1 MDNNKIHYSDLVSPD
16 VQQGFESWIDQIKQ
30 LQAQSE
36 VSIGEIKKKME
47 ELRKQMTTPS
57 GGGNIPKPNTQ
68 PVVDEIDK
76 LREVY
81 KNLKVDVQLYDEA
94 IKALNKSE
102 RERKRVLQANTEIE
116 RSREDSYDRLSA
128 QYTALKT
135 LVNNMTISEREQ
147 TDAGKKLVEN
157 LKDIYERMNAMQQAT
172 GKFQLQVG
180 QYSKAVSG
188 LNIATTQVLR
198 ELPAL
203 AVSPTTF
210 AIAISN
216 NIPILQ
222 DYIIKVRES
231 RTALMEQ
238 IAAAEAAGEA
248 EKAAALKA
256 EAAKYKNLS
265 VTKLLVKSIFSWQS
279 GLVLL
284 LTVIP
289 LVLRN
294 LSKKR
299 KEQEKYNKVL
309 EETIDLEEGVAKA
322 ELSAEQ
328 AASRETSKLRALY
341 EIATDVNRA
350 YKERLDA
357 TSALRSLYPD
367 YFANIDKEK
376 ILIGE
381 AKTAYDLLT
390 ESILKRAR
398 ANAYIKK
405 VEEVEAKIVEKEE
418 QNRQLFK
425 QEPSYF
431 GWLFSGRTWGDIWEN
446 NSPEEIEKI
455 NKGYLQGGGGFLSKK
470 ISADNKIIKVIKKN
484 IGDIK
489 TLTETRDEILKL
501 IDPDGFS
508 RTGTGGKAGGKE
520 TKIGDYFFDLMNEYI
535 NAMDDGLGKA
545 LAKLTLSYRQSE
557 KKYED
562 ARNELLEKQK
572 TANAK
577 EREEIDKQLAYINNA
592 IVVSRAAYMKERA
605 KLIYGDAY
613 NNLEEKA
620 EKEADAYREEES
632 QQLLALKTQLEQ
644 EKALRDSAIY
654 ATYEAQAKSGK
665 DLELLKKNT
674 NDALLQSEIQ
684 YWKDYLQ
691 ILKDSGNLSIE
702 EYNRVFAKLLSLQG
716 KTETTATKEQKRK
729 KRKNYG
735 GIFEFFAAQSD
746 EYGEKDANENRKVQD
761 KYIDYFKNIDKAM
774 LQSLGYMKDW
784 METRVKMAEIA
795 VESAKK
801 EQDAAKTLL
810 EYELEARANGFA
822 NNVSYARK
830 EYEEKRKLT
839 KKAAQD
845 AQELARIQ
853 RAIDTAQ
860 QIQSLITATAN
871 IWSAEGKKGA
881 AGIPLA
887 LAAIGAMW
895 ISFGAAKIRAEQLAN
910 SQTEQYGEGM
920 SEYLNYGGSHAS
932 GHDIDFGRKPDG
944 TRRRVERGEMIGVIN
959 KRNVNK
965 YGVERV
971 SDIISSLNHGTFEQS
986 YGNAFGGNITIPQ
999 GADLHK
1005 LEKGVSDLV
1014 EQGGQKV
1021 VNVGGKTIMYYKNT
1035 KKIIRS

>member
-47 ELRKQMTTPS
+47 ELRKQMTAPS
-57 GGGNIPKPNTQ
+57 GGGNIPKPNTKE
-68 PVVDEIDK
+68 VTDEIDK

-81 KNLKVDVQLYDEA
+81 KNLKVDVQLYDDA
-94 IKALNKSE
+94 IQALNKSE

-135 LVNNMTISEREQ
+135 LVNNMTTAEREQ

-222 DYIIKVRES
+222 DYILKVRES
-231 RTALMEQ
+231 RNALMEQ

-279 GLVLL
+279 ALVLV
-284 LTVIP
+284 LTVLPI
-289 LVLRN
+289 VLRN
-294 LSKKR
+294 LAKKR
-299 KEQEKYNKVL
+299 KEQSEYNDVL
-309 EETIDLEEGVAKA
+309 KETIDLQKELSKEDLKASQEGAKAATKAKTLYDISQDQNRSYEERLAVAK
-322 ELSAEQ
+322 EMQ
-328 AASRETSKLRALY
+328 R
-341 EIATDVNRA
+341 
-350 YKERLDA
+350 
-357 TSALRSLYPD
+357 LYPD
-367 YFANIDKEK
+367 YLGNIDAEAIVAGKAAGAYDSLTEALIRKAKAQAYLSRITEIETKK
-376 ILIGE
+376 ILAEE
-381 AKTAYDLLT
+381 AHTKKLAEYENAQKYAFVSGGTAGASVVVSDYTKDIERENERYAKQMQEFNNLQQELQ
-390 ESILKRAR
+390 KR
-398 ANAYIKK
+398 I
-405 VEEVEAKIVEKEE
+405 
-418 QNRQLFK
+418 
-425 QEPSYF
+425 
-431 GWLFSGRTWGDIWEN
+431 SG
-446 NSPEEIEKI
+446 
-455 NKGYLQGGGGFLSKK
+455 F
-470 ISADNKIIKVIKKN
+470 
-484 IGDIK
+484 
-489 TLTETRDEILKL
+489 
-501 IDPDGFS
+501 GFS
-508 RTGTGGKAGGKE
+508 DGTGSGAGGKD
-520 TKIGDYFFDLMNEYI
+520 TKIGDYFFDLMSEYV
-535 NAMDDGLGKA
+535 NAMDEGLGKT

-577 EREEIDKQLAYINNA
+577 EREEIDKQLTYINNA
-592 IVVSRAAYMKERA
+592 IIASRTAYMKERK
-605 KLIYGDAY
+605 KLLLTEVPEVD
-613 NNLEEKA
+613 EEFV
-620 EKEADAYREEES
+620 DEEFV
-632 QQLLALKTQLEQ
+632 ALKTQLEQ
-644 EKALRDSAIY
+644 EKVLRDSAIY

-691 ILKDSGNLSIE
+691 ILKDSGNLTLE
-702 EYNRVFAKLLSLQG
+702 GYNKVIAKLISLQG
-716 KTETTATKEQKRK
+716 KTEATATKEQKRK
-729 KRKNYG
+729 KRRNYG
-735 GIFEFFAAQSD
+735 GIFEFFAAQSN

-910 SQTEQYGEGM
+910 AQTEQYGEGM

-986 YGNAFGGNITIPQ
+986 YGNAFGGNITMPQ

>member
-1 MDNNKIHYSDLVSPD
+1 MDENNKIHYSDLVSPD

-30 LQAQSE
+30 LQTQSE

-47 ELRKQMTTPS
+47 ELRKQMTAPS

-81 KNLKVDVQLYDEA
+81 KNLKVDVQLYDDA
-94 IKALNKSE
+94 IKALNNSE
-102 RERKRVLQANTEIE
+102 RERKRVLQANVEIG
-116 RSREDSYDRLSA
+116 RTREDSYDRLSA

-135 LVNNMTISEREQ
+135 LVNNMTTAEREQ

-222 DYIIKVRES
+222 DYILKVKES

-279 GLVLL
+279 ALVLV
-284 LTVIP
+284 LTVLPI
-289 LVLRN
+289 VLRN
-294 LSKKR
+294 LAKKR
-299 KEQEKYNKVL
+299 KEQSEYNDVL
-309 EETIDLEEGVAKA
+309 KETIDLQKELSKADLKASQEGAKAATKAKTLYNISQDQNRSYEERLAVAK
-322 ELSAEQ
+322 EMQ
-328 AASRETSKLRALY
+328 R
-341 EIATDVNRA
+341 
-350 YKERLDA
+350 
-357 TSALRSLYPD
+357 LYPD
-367 YFANIDKEK
+367 YLGNIDA
-376 ILIGE
+376 E
-381 AKTAYDLLT
+381 AIVAGKAAGAYDSLT
-390 ESILKRAR
+390 DALIRKAK
-398 ANAYIKK
+398 AQAYINKITEIETK
-405 VEEVEAKIVEKEE
+405 RLEAEAAYTSQKAKLEEEKEIARGVMQTSGNASGYIRASKQLEKLEKDYKNLTTSLDTE
-418 QNRQLFK
+418 QAELEKRI
-425 QEPSYF
+425 SGF
-431 GWLFSGRTWGDIWEN
+431 GLLSDSTGSG
-446 NSPEEIEKI
+446 
-455 NKGYLQGGGGFLSKK
+455 
-470 ISADNKIIKVIKKN
+470 
-484 IGDIK
+484 
-489 TLTETRDEILKL
+489 
-501 IDPDGFS
+501 
-508 RTGTGGKAGGKE
+508 AGGKD
-520 TKIGDYFFDLMNEYI
+520 TKIGDYFFDLMNEYV

-592 IVVSRAAYMKERA
+592 IVVSRTAYMKERA

-620 EKEADAYREEES
+620 EKEADTYREEAS
-632 QQLLALKTQLEQ
+632 QQLLALKKQLEQ
-644 EKALRDSAIY
+644 EKALRDNAIY
-654 ATYEAQAKSGK
+654 ANYEAQMKTGK

-684 YWKDYLQ
+684 YWMDYLK
-691 ILKDSGNLSIE
+691 ILKDSGNLTIE
-702 EYNRVFAKLLSLQG
+702 EYNRVIAKLMSLQG
-716 KTETTATKEQKRK
+716 KTGTTATKEQKRK
-729 KRKNYG
+729 KRRNYG
-735 GIFEFFAAQSD
+735 GIFEYFAAQSD

-910 SQTEQYGEGM
+910 AQTEQYGEGM

-986 YGNAFGGNITIPQ
+986 YGNAFGGNITMPQ

>member
-30 LQAQSE
+30 LQTQSE

-47 ELRKQMTTPS
+47 ELRKQMTAPS
-57 GGGNIPKPNTQ
+57 GGSNIPKPNTQ

-81 KNLKVDVQLYDEA
+81 KNLKVDVKLYDDA
-94 IKALNKSE
+94 IKALNNSE
-102 RERKRVLQANTEIE
+102 RERKRVLQANVEIG

-135 LVNNMTISEREQ
+135 LVNNMTTAEREQ

-279 GLVLL
+279 ALVLVM
-284 LTVIP
+284 TVIP
-289 LVLRN
+289 IVLRN
-294 LSKKR
+294 LAKKR
-299 KEQEKYNKVL
+299 KEQAEYNDVL
-309 EETIDLEEGVAKA
+309 KETIDLQKELSKADLKASQEGAKA
-322 ELSAEQ
+322 ATKAKTLYNISQDLNRSYEERIASATELKRLYPEYLSNVDAEAIVAGKAAGAYDKLTEALIRRAKAQVYLNKISETEEKKMIAITAKEKALEEAEKKNYDTYIVQSSAGATVARRTEEQ
-328 AASRETSKLRALY
+328 ARLAKET
-341 EIATDVNRA
+341 EIN
-350 YKERLDA
+350 KI
-357 TSALRSLYPD
+357 TS
-367 YFANIDKEK
+367 E
-376 ILIGE
+376 
-381 AKTAYDLLT
+381 YD
-390 ESILKRAR
+390 
-398 ANAYIKK
+398 
-405 VEEVEAKIVEKEE
+405 AKIKEYDNYMKKLE
-418 QNRQLFK
+418 SRI
-425 QEPSYF
+425 SGF
-431 GWLFSGRTWGDIWEN
+431 GLSSDSTGSG
-446 NSPEEIEKI
+446 
-455 NKGYLQGGGGFLSKK
+455 
-470 ISADNKIIKVIKKN
+470 
-484 IGDIK
+484 
-489 TLTETRDEILKL
+489 
-501 IDPDGFS
+501 
-508 RTGTGGKAGGKE
+508 AGGKD
-520 TKIGDYFFDLMNEYI
+520 TKIGDYFFDLMNEYV
-535 NAMDDGLGKA
+535 NAMDDGLGKT

-577 EREEIDKQLAYINNA
+577 EREEIDKQLTYINNA
-592 IVVSRAAYMKERA
+592 IVASRATYMKERK
-605 KLIYGDAY
+605 KLLLTEVPEV
-613 NNLEEKA
+613 NEEFV
-620 EKEADAYREEES
+620 DEEFV
-632 QQLLALKTQLEQ
+632 ALKTQLEQ

-691 ILKDSGNLSIE
+691 VLKDSGNLTIE
-702 EYNRVFAKLLSLQG
+702 EYNKVIAKLMSLQG

-729 KRKNYG
+729 KRRNYG
-735 GIFEFFAAQSD
+735 GIFEYFAAQSD

-910 SQTEQYGEGM
+910 AQTEQYGEGM

-1021 VNVGGKTIMYYKNT
+1021 VNIGGKTIMYYKNT

>member
-30 LQAQSE
+30 LQTQSE

-47 ELRKQMTTPS
+47 ELRKQMTAPS
-57 GGGNIPKPNTQ
+57 GGSNIPKPNTQ

-81 KNLKVDVQLYDEA
+81 KNLKVDVKLYDDA
-94 IKALNKSE
+94 IKALNNSE
-102 RERKRVLQANTEIE
+102 RERKRVLQANVEIG

-135 LVNNMTISEREQ
+135 LVNNMTTAEREQ

-279 GLVLL
+279 ALVLV

-289 LVLRN
+289 IVLRN
-294 LSKKR
+294 LAKKR
-299 KEQEKYNKVL
+299 KEQAEYNDVL
-309 EETIDLEEGVAKA
+309 KETIDLQKELSKADLKASQEGAKA
-322 ELSAEQ
+322 ATKAKTLYNISQDLNRSYEERIASATELKRLYPEYLSNVDAEAIVAGKAAGAYDKLTEALIRRAKAQVYLNKISETEEKKMIAITAKEKALEEAEKKNYDTYIVQSSAGATVARRTEEQ
-328 AASRETSKLRALY
+328 ARLAKET
-341 EIATDVNRA
+341 EIN
-350 YKERLDA
+350 KI
-357 TSALRSLYPD
+357 TS
-367 YFANIDKEK
+367 E
-376 ILIGE
+376 
-381 AKTAYDLLT
+381 YD
-390 ESILKRAR
+390 
-398 ANAYIKK
+398 
-405 VEEVEAKIVEKEE
+405 AKITEYDNYMKELE
-418 QNRQLFK
+418 SRI
-425 QEPSYF
+425 SGF
-431 GWLFSGRTWGDIWEN
+431 GLLSDSTGSG
-446 NSPEEIEKI
+446 
-455 NKGYLQGGGGFLSKK
+455 
-470 ISADNKIIKVIKKN
+470 
-484 IGDIK
+484 
-489 TLTETRDEILKL
+489 
-501 IDPDGFS
+501 
-508 RTGTGGKAGGKE
+508 AGGKD
-520 TKIGDYFFDLMNEYI
+520 TKIGDYFFDLMNEYV
-535 NAMDDGLGKA
+535 NAMDDGLGKD

-577 EREEIDKQLAYINNA
+577 EREEIDKQLTYINNA
-592 IVVSRAAYMKERA
+592 IVASRTAYMKERK
-605 KLIYGDAY
+605 KLLLTEVPEV
-613 NNLEEKA
+613 NEEFV
-620 EKEADAYREEES
+620 DEEFV
-632 QQLLALKTQLEQ
+632 ALKTQLEQ

-691 ILKDSGNLSIE
+691 VLKDSGNLTIE
-702 EYNRVFAKLLSLQG
+702 EYNKVIAKLMSLQG

-729 KRKNYG
+729 KRRNYG
-735 GIFEFFAAQSD
+735 GIFEYFAAQSD

-910 SQTEQYGEGM
+910 AQTEQYGEGM

-1021 VNVGGKTIMYYKNT
+1021 VNIGGKTIMYYKNT

>member
-30 LQAQSE
+30 LQTQSE

-47 ELRKQMTTPS
+47 ELRKQMTAPS
-57 GGGNIPKPNTQ
+57 GGSNIPKPNTQ

-81 KNLKVDVQLYDEA
+81 KNLKVDVKLYDDA
-94 IKALNKSE
+94 IKALNNSE
-102 RERKRVLQANTEIE
+102 RERKRVLQANVEIG

-135 LVNNMTISEREQ
+135 LVNNMTTAEREQ

-279 GLVLL
+279 ALVLVM
-284 LTVIP
+284 TVIP
-289 LVLRN
+289 IVLRN
-294 LSKKR
+294 LAKKR
-299 KEQEKYNKVL
+299 KEQAEYNDVL
-309 EETIDLEEGVAKA
+309 KETIDLQKELSKADLKASQEGAKA
-322 ELSAEQ
+322 ATKAKTLYNISQDLNRSYEERIASATELKRLYPEYLSNVDAEAIVAGKAAGAYDKLTEALIRRAKAQVYLNKISETEEKKMIAITAKEKALAEAEKKNYDTYIVQSSAGATVARRTEEQ
-328 AASRETSKLRALY
+328 ARLAKET
-341 EIATDVNRA
+341 EIN
-350 YKERLDA
+350 KI
-357 TSALRSLYPD
+357 TS
-367 YFANIDKEK
+367 E
-376 ILIGE
+376 
-381 AKTAYDLLT
+381 YD
-390 ESILKRAR
+390 
-398 ANAYIKK
+398 
-405 VEEVEAKIVEKEE
+405 AKITEYDNYMKELE
-418 QNRQLFK
+418 SRI
-425 QEPSYF
+425 SGF
-431 GWLFSGRTWGDIWEN
+431 GLSSDSTGSG
-446 NSPEEIEKI
+446 
-455 NKGYLQGGGGFLSKK
+455 
-470 ISADNKIIKVIKKN
+470 
-484 IGDIK
+484 
-489 TLTETRDEILKL
+489 
-501 IDPDGFS
+501 
-508 RTGTGGKAGGKE
+508 AGGKD
-520 TKIGDYFFDLMNEYI
+520 TKIGDYFFDLMNEYV

-577 EREEIDKQLAYINNA
+577 EREEIDKQLTYINNA
-592 IVVSRAAYMKERA
+592 IVASRAAYMKERK
-605 KLIYGDAY
+605 KLLLTEVPEV
-613 NNLEEKA
+613 NEEFV
-620 EKEADAYREEES
+620 DEEFV
-632 QQLLALKTQLEQ
+632 ALKTQLEQ

-691 ILKDSGNLSIE
+691 VLKDSGNLTIE
-702 EYNRVFAKLLSLQG
+702 EYNKVIAKLMSLQG

-729 KRKNYG
+729 KRRNYG
-735 GIFEFFAAQSD
+735 GIFEYFAAQSD

-910 SQTEQYGEGM
+910 AQTEQYGEGM

-1021 VNVGGKTIMYYKNT
+1021 VNIGGKTIMYYKNT

>member
-1 MDNNKIHYSDLVSPD
+1 MDENNKIHYSDLVSPD

-47 ELRKQMTTPS
+47 ELRKQMTAPS

-81 KNLKVDVQLYDEA
+81 KNLKVDVKLYDEA
-94 IKALNKSE
+94 IKALNNSE
-102 RERKRVLQANTEIE
+102 RERKRVLQANVEIG

-135 LVNNMTISEREQ
+135 LVNNMTTAEREQ

-231 RTALMEQ
+231 RNALMEQ

-279 GLVLL
+279 ALVLV
-284 LTVIP
+284 LTVLPI
-289 LVLRN
+289 VLRN
-294 LSKKR
+294 LAKKR
-299 KEQEKYNKVL
+299 KEQSEYNDVL
-309 EETIDLEEGVAKA
+309 KETIDLQKELSKADLKASQEGAKAATKAKTLYDISQDQNRSYEERLAVAK
-322 ELSAEQ
+322 EMQ
-328 AASRETSKLRALY
+328 R
-341 EIATDVNRA
+341 
-350 YKERLDA
+350 
-357 TSALRSLYPD
+357 LYPD
-367 YFANIDKEK
+367 YLGNIDAEAIVAGKAAGAYDSLTEALIRKAKAQAYLSRITEIETKK
-376 ILIGE
+376 ILAEE
-381 AKTAYDLLT
+381 AHTKKLAEYENAQKYAFVSGGTAGASVVVSDYTKDIERENERYAKQMQEFNNLQQELQKRISGFGLL
-390 ESILKRAR
+390 S
-398 ANAYIKK
+398 
-405 VEEVEAKIVEKEE
+405 
-418 QNRQLFK
+418 
-425 QEPSYF
+425 
-431 GWLFSGRTWGDIWEN
+431 D
-446 NSPEEIEKI
+446 
-455 NKGYLQGGGGFLSKK
+455 
-470 ISADNKIIKVIKKN
+470 
-484 IGDIK
+484 
-489 TLTETRDEILKL
+489 
-501 IDPDGFS
+501 
-508 RTGTGGKAGGKE
+508 GTGSGAGGKD
-520 TKIGDYFFDLMNEYI
+520 TKIGDYFFDLMSEYV

-577 EREEIDKQLAYINNA
+577 EREEIDKQLTYINNA
-592 IVVSRAAYMKERA
+592 IVVSRTAYMKERA

-674 NDALLQSEIQ
+674 NDALLQSEIK
-684 YWKDYLQ
+684 YWTDYLQ
-691 ILKDSGNLSIE
+691 VLKDSGNLSLE

-716 KTETTATKEQKRK
+716 KTEATATKEQKRK
-729 KRKNYG
+729 KRRNYG
-735 GIFEFFAAQSD
+735 GIFEFFAAQSN

-910 SQTEQYGEGM
+910 AQTEQYGEGM

-986 YGNAFGGNITIPQ
+986 YGNAFGGNITMPQ

>member
-30 LQAQSE
+30 LQTQSE

-47 ELRKQMTTPS
+47 ELRKQMTAPS
-57 GGGNIPKPNTQ
+57 GGSNIPKPNTQ

-81 KNLKVDVQLYDEA
+81 KNLKVDVKLYDDA
-94 IKALNKSE
+94 IKALNNSE
-102 RERKRVLQANTEIE
+102 RERKRVLQANVEIG

-135 LVNNMTISEREQ
+135 LVNNMTTAEREQ

-222 DYIIKVRES
+222 DYIVKVRES

-279 GLVLL
+279 ALVLVM
-284 LTVIP
+284 TVIP
-289 LVLRN
+289 IVLRN
-294 LSKKR
+294 LAKKR
-299 KEQEKYNKVL
+299 KEQAEYNDVL
-309 EETIDLEEGVAKA
+309 KETIDLQKELSKADLKASQEGAKA
-322 ELSAEQ
+322 ATKAKTLYNISQDLNRSYEERIASATELKRLYPEYLSNVDAEAIVAGKAAGAYDKLTEALIRRAKAQVYLNKISETEEKKMIAITAKEKALEEAEKKNYDTYIVQSSAGATVARRTEEQ
-328 AASRETSKLRALY
+328 ARLAKET
-341 EIATDVNRA
+341 EIN
-350 YKERLDA
+350 KI
-357 TSALRSLYPD
+357 TS
-367 YFANIDKEK
+367 E
-376 ILIGE
+376 
-381 AKTAYDLLT
+381 YD
-390 ESILKRAR
+390 
-398 ANAYIKK
+398 
-405 VEEVEAKIVEKEE
+405 AKIKEYDNYMKE
-418 QNRQLFK
+418 LESRI
-425 QEPSYF
+425 SGF
-431 GWLFSGRTWGDIWEN
+431 GLSSDSTGSG
-446 NSPEEIEKI
+446 
-455 NKGYLQGGGGFLSKK
+455 
-470 ISADNKIIKVIKKN
+470 
-484 IGDIK
+484 
-489 TLTETRDEILKL
+489 
-501 IDPDGFS
+501 
-508 RTGTGGKAGGKE
+508 AGGKN
-520 TKIGDYFFDLMNEYI
+520 TKIGDYFFDLMNEYV

-577 EREEIDKQLAYINNA
+577 EREEIDKQLTYINNA
-592 IVVSRAAYMKERA
+592 IVASRAAYMKERK
-605 KLIYGDAY
+605 KLLLTEVPEV
-613 NNLEEKA
+613 NEEFV
-620 EKEADAYREEES
+620 DEEFV
-632 QQLLALKTQLEQ
+632 ALKTQLEQ

-691 ILKDSGNLSIE
+691 VLKDSGNLTIE
-702 EYNRVFAKLLSLQG
+702 EYNKVIAKLMSLQG

-729 KRKNYG
+729 KRRNYG
-735 GIFEFFAAQSD
+735 GIFEYFAAQSD

-910 SQTEQYGEGM
+910 AQTEQYGEGM

-1021 VNVGGKTIMYYKNT
+1021 INIGGKTIMYYKNT

>member
-1 MDNNKIHYSDLVSPD
+1 MDDNNKIHYSDLVSPD

-47 ELRKQMTTPS
+47 ELRKQMTAPS

-81 KNLKVDVQLYDEA
+81 KNLKVDVKLYDEA
-94 IKALNKSE
+94 IQALNKSE

-135 LVNNMTISEREQ
+135 LVNNMTTAEREQ

-231 RTALMEQ
+231 RNALMEQ

-279 GLVLL
+279 ALVLV
-284 LTVIP
+284 LTVLPI
-289 LVLRN
+289 VLRN
-294 LSKKR
+294 LAKKR
-299 KEQEKYNKVL
+299 KEQSEYNDVL
-309 EETIDLEEGVAKA
+309 KETIDLQKELSKADLKASQEGAKAATKAKTLYDISQDQNRSYEERLAVAK
-322 ELSAEQ
+322 EMQ
-328 AASRETSKLRALY
+328 R
-341 EIATDVNRA
+341 
-350 YKERLDA
+350 
-357 TSALRSLYPD
+357 LYPD
-367 YFANIDKEK
+367 YLGNIDAEAIVAGKAAGAYDKLTEALIRKAKAQAYINK
-376 ILIGE
+376 ITEIETKRIE
-381 AKTAYDLLT
+381 AKEAYTSQKTKL
-390 ESILKRAR
+390 E
-398 ANAYIKK
+398 
-405 VEEVEAKIVEKEE
+405 EE
-418 QNRQLFK
+418 QEIARGVMQTSGNASGYIRASKQLEK
-425 QEPSYF
+425 LDKDYKNLMTSLDTEQAELEKRISGF
-431 GWLFSGRTWGDIWEN
+431 GLLSDST
-446 NSPEEIEKI
+446 
-455 NKGYLQGGGGFLSKK
+455 GGG
-470 ISADNKIIKVIKKN
+470 
-484 IGDIK
+484 
-489 TLTETRDEILKL
+489 
-501 IDPDGFS
+501 
-508 RTGTGGKAGGKE
+508 AGGKD
-520 TKIGDYFFDLMNEYI
+520 TKIGDYFFDLMSEYV

-572 TANAK
+572 TANVK

-592 IVVSRAAYMKERA
+592 IIVSRTAYLKERK
-605 KLIYGDAY
+605 KLLLTEVPEV
-613 NNLEEKA
+613 NEEFV
-620 EKEADAYREEES
+620 DEEFV
-632 QQLLALKTQLEQ
+632 ALKTQLEQ

-674 NDALLQSEIQ
+674 NDALLQSEIK
-684 YWKDYLQ
+684 YWTDYLQ
-691 ILKDSGNLSIE
+691 VLKDSGNLTIE
-702 EYNRVFAKLLSLQG
+702 EYNKVIAKLMSLQG
-716 KTETTATKEQKRK
+716 KTEATATKEQKRK
-729 KRKNYG
+729 KRRNYG
-735 GIFEFFAAQSD
+735 GIFEFFAAQSN

-910 SQTEQYGEGM
+910 AQTEQYGEGM

-986 YGNAFGGNITIPQ
+986 YGNAFGGNITMPQ

>member
-1 MDNNKIHYSDLVSPD
+1 MENNPIKYSDLVSSD
-16 VQQGFESWIDQIKQ
+16 VQQGFQSWIDQIKQ

-36 VSIGEIKKKME
+36 ASIDAIKTKME
-47 ELRKQMTTPS
+47 GLRKQMTAPS
-57 GGGNIPKPNTQ
+57 GGGNIPKPNTK

-76 LREVY
+76 LRKVY
-81 KNLKVDVQLYDEA
+81 KSLKVDVQLYDEA

-102 RERKRVLQANTEIE
+102 RERKRVLQANVEIG
-116 RSREDSYDRLSA
+116 RTREDSYDRLSA

-135 LVNNMTISEREQ
+135 LVNNMTTAEREQ
-147 TDAGKKLVEN
+147 TDAGKNLVEN
-157 LKDIYERMNAMQQAT
+157 LKNIYEQMNAMQQAT

-180 QYSKAVSG
+180 QYDKAVRG
-188 LNIATTQVLR
+188 LNISTIQVLR

-222 DYIIKVRES
+222 DYILDIKKS
-231 RTALMEQ
+231 KDAILKQ

-248 EKAAALKA
+248 EKAASLKA
-256 EAAKYKNLS
+256 KMAKDENFNA
-265 VTKLLVKSIFSWQS
+265 TKLMVKAIWSWQ
-279 GLVLL
+279 GALVVL
-284 LTVIP
+284 LTVLP
-289 LVLRN
+289 FVLRY
-294 LSKKR
+294 LTKKR
-299 KEQEKYNKVL
+299 KEQSEYNDVL
-309 EETIDLEEGVAKA
+309 KETIDLTEELSKADLKANQEGAKSATKAKTLYNITQDQNRSYEERLAVAKEMQRLYPEYLGNIDA
-322 ELSAEQ
+322 EAIV
-328 AASRETSKLRALY
+328 AGK
-341 EIATDVNRA
+341 
-350 YKERLDA
+350 A
-357 TSALRSLYPD
+357 TSAYDSLTDALIRKAKAQAYLSR
-367 YFANIDKEK
+367 ITEIETKK
-376 ILIGE
+376 ILAEE
-381 AKTAYDLLT
+381 AHTKKIAEYENAQKYAFVSGGTAGASVVVSDYTKDIERENERYAKQMQEFNNLQQELQKRISGFGLLSDST
-390 ESILKRAR
+390 
-398 ANAYIKK
+398 
-405 VEEVEAKIVEKEE
+405 
-418 QNRQLFK
+418 
-425 QEPSYF
+425 
-431 GWLFSGRTWGDIWEN
+431 
-446 NSPEEIEKI
+446 
-455 NKGYLQGGGGFLSKK
+455 GGG
-470 ISADNKIIKVIKKN
+470 
-484 IGDIK
+484 
-489 TLTETRDEILKL
+489 
-501 IDPDGFS
+501 
-508 RTGTGGKAGGKE
+508 AGGKD
-520 TKIGDYFFDLMNEYI
+520 TKIGDYFFDLMSEYV

-562 ARNELLEKQK
+562 ARDELLEKQK

-592 IVVSRAAYMKERA
+592 IIVSRTAYMKERE
-605 KLIYGDAY
+605 KLLLTEVPEVD
-613 NNLEEKA
+613 EEFV
-620 EKEADAYREEES
+620 DEEFV
-632 QQLLALKTQLEQ
+632 ALKTQLEQ
-644 EKALRDSAIY
+644 EKALRESAIY
-654 ATYEAQAKSGK
+654 ATYEAQAKTGK

-684 YWKDYLQ
+684 YWTDYLQ
-691 ILKDSGNLSIE
+691 ILKDSGNLTIE
-702 EYNRVFAKLLSLQG
+702 EYNRVIAKLMSLQG
-716 KTETTATKEQKRK
+716 KAGTTATKEQKRK
-729 KRKNYG
+729 KRRNYG
-735 GIFEFFAAQSD
+735 GIFEYFAAQSD

-910 SQTEQYGEGM
+910 AQAEQYGEGM

-1005 LEKGVSDLV
+1005 LEKGVSELV
-1014 EQGGQKV
+1014 EQGGQRV
-1021 VNVGGKTIMYYKNT
+1021 INVGGKTIVYYKNT
-1035 KKIIRS
+1035 KKIIKS

>member
-30 LQAQSE
+30 LQTQSE

-47 ELRKQMTTPS
+47 ELRKQMTAPS
-57 GGGNIPKPNTQ
+57 GGSNIPKPNTQ

-81 KNLKVDVQLYDEA
+81 KNLKVDVKLYDDA
-94 IKALNKSE
+94 IKALNNSE
-102 RERKRVLQANTEIE
+102 RERKRVLQANVEIG

-135 LVNNMTISEREQ
+135 LVNNMTTAEREQ

-222 DYIIKVRES
+222 DYIVKVRES

-279 GLVLL
+279 ALVLV

-289 LVLRN
+289 IVLRN
-294 LSKKR
+294 LAKKR
-299 KEQEKYNKVL
+299 KEQAEYNDVL
-309 EETIDLEEGVAKA
+309 KETIDLQKELSKADLKASQEGAKA
-322 ELSAEQ
+322 ATKAKTLYNISQDLNRSYEERIASATELKRLYPEYLSNVDAEAIVAGKAAGAYDKLTEALIRRAKAQVYLNKISETEEKKMIAITAKEKALAEAEKKNYDTYIVQSSAGATVARRTEEQ
-328 AASRETSKLRALY
+328 ARLAKET
-341 EIATDVNRA
+341 EIN
-350 YKERLDA
+350 KI
-357 TSALRSLYPD
+357 TS
-367 YFANIDKEK
+367 E
-376 ILIGE
+376 
-381 AKTAYDLLT
+381 YD
-390 ESILKRAR
+390 
-398 ANAYIKK
+398 
-405 VEEVEAKIVEKEE
+405 AKITEYDNYMKELE
-418 QNRQLFK
+418 SRI
-425 QEPSYF
+425 SGF
-431 GWLFSGRTWGDIWEN
+431 GLSSDSTGSG
-446 NSPEEIEKI
+446 
-455 NKGYLQGGGGFLSKK
+455 
-470 ISADNKIIKVIKKN
+470 
-484 IGDIK
+484 
-489 TLTETRDEILKL
+489 
-501 IDPDGFS
+501 
-508 RTGTGGKAGGKE
+508 AGGKD
-520 TKIGDYFFDLMNEYI
+520 TKIGDYFFDLMNEYV

-572 TANAK
+572 TANAQ
-577 EREEIDKQLAYINNA
+577 EREEIDKQLTYINNA
-592 IVVSRAAYMKERA
+592 IVASRAAYMKERK
-605 KLIYGDAY
+605 KLLLTEVPEV
-613 NNLEEKA
+613 NEEFV
-620 EKEADAYREEES
+620 DEEFV
-632 QQLLALKTQLEQ
+632 ALKTQLEQ

-691 ILKDSGNLSIE
+691 VLKDSGNLTIE
-702 EYNRVFAKLLSLQG
+702 EYNKVIAKLMSLQG

-729 KRKNYG
+729 KRRNYG
-735 GIFEFFAAQSD
+735 GIFEYFAAQSD

-910 SQTEQYGEGM
+910 AQTEQYGEGM

-1021 VNVGGKTIMYYKNT
+1021 VNIGGKTIMYYKNT

>member
-30 LQAQSE
+30 LQTQSE

-47 ELRKQMTTPS
+47 ELRKQMTAPS
-57 GGGNIPKPNTQ
+57 GGSNIPKPNTQ

-81 KNLKVDVQLYDEA
+81 KNLKVDVKLYDDA
-94 IKALNKSE
+94 IKALNNSE
-102 RERKRVLQANTEIE
+102 RERKRVLQANVEIG

-135 LVNNMTISEREQ
+135 LVNNMTTAEREQ

-279 GLVLL
+279 ALVLVM
-284 LTVIP
+284 TVLPI
-289 LVLRN
+289 VLRN
-294 LSKKR
+294 LAKKR
-299 KEQEKYNKVL
+299 KEQAEYNDVL
-309 EETIDLEEGVAKA
+309 KETIDLQKELSKADLKASQEGAKA
-322 ELSAEQ
+322 ATKAKTLYNISQDLNRSYEERIASATELKRLYPEYLSNVDAEAIVAGKAAGAYDKLTEALIRRAKAQVYLNKISETEEKKMIAITAKEKALEEAEKKNYDTYIVQSSAGATVARRTEEQ
-328 AASRETSKLRALY
+328 ARLAKET
-341 EIATDVNRA
+341 EIN
-350 YKERLDA
+350 KI
-357 TSALRSLYPD
+357 TS
-367 YFANIDKEK
+367 E
-376 ILIGE
+376 
-381 AKTAYDLLT
+381 YD
-390 ESILKRAR
+390 
-398 ANAYIKK
+398 
-405 VEEVEAKIVEKEE
+405 AKIKEYDNYMKE
-418 QNRQLFK
+418 LESRI
-425 QEPSYF
+425 SGF
-431 GWLFSGRTWGDIWEN
+431 GLSSDSTGSG
-446 NSPEEIEKI
+446 
-455 NKGYLQGGGGFLSKK
+455 
-470 ISADNKIIKVIKKN
+470 
-484 IGDIK
+484 
-489 TLTETRDEILKL
+489 
-501 IDPDGFS
+501 
-508 RTGTGGKAGGKE
+508 AGGKD
-520 TKIGDYFFDLMNEYI
+520 TKIGDYFFDLMNEYV

-572 TANAK
+572 TADAK
-577 EREEIDKQLAYINNA
+577 EREEIDKQLTYINNA
-592 IVVSRAAYMKERA
+592 IVASRAAYMKERK
-605 KLIYGDAY
+605 KLLLTEVPEV
-613 NNLEEKA
+613 NEEFV
-620 EKEADAYREEES
+620 DEEFV
-632 QQLLALKTQLEQ
+632 ALKTQLEQ

-691 ILKDSGNLSIE
+691 VLKDSGNLTIE
-702 EYNRVFAKLLSLQG
+702 EYNKVIAKLMSLQG

-729 KRKNYG
+729 KRRNYG
-735 GIFEFFAAQSD
+735 GIFEYFAAQSD

-910 SQTEQYGEGM
+910 AQTEQYGEGM

-1021 VNVGGKTIMYYKNT
+1021 VNIGGKTIMYYKNT

>member
-30 LQAQSE
+30 LQTQSE

-47 ELRKQMTTPS
+47 ELRKQMTAPS
-57 GGGNIPKPNTQ
+57 GGSNIPKPNTQ

-81 KNLKVDVQLYDEA
+81 KNLKVDVKLYDDA
-94 IKALNKSE
+94 IKALNNSE
-102 RERKRVLQANTEIE
+102 RERKRVLQANVEIG

-135 LVNNMTISEREQ
+135 LVNNMTTAEREQ

-279 GLVLL
+279 ALVLVM
-284 LTVIP
+284 TVIP
-289 LVLRN
+289 IVLRN
-294 LSKKR
+294 LAKKR
-299 KEQEKYNKVL
+299 KEQAEYNDVL
-309 EETIDLEEGVAKA
+309 KETIDLQKELSKADLKASQEGAKA
-322 ELSAEQ
+322 ATKAKTLYNISQDLNRSYEERIASATELKRLYPEYLSNVDAEAIVAGKAAGAYDKLTEALIRRAKAQVYLNKISETEEKKMIAITAKEKALEEAEKKNYDTYIVQSSAGATVARRTEEQ
-328 AASRETSKLRALY
+328 ARLAKET
-341 EIATDVNRA
+341 EIN
-350 YKERLDA
+350 KI
-357 TSALRSLYPD
+357 TS
-367 YFANIDKEK
+367 E
-376 ILIGE
+376 
-381 AKTAYDLLT
+381 YD
-390 ESILKRAR
+390 
-398 ANAYIKK
+398 
-405 VEEVEAKIVEKEE
+405 AKIKEYDNYMKKLE
-418 QNRQLFK
+418 SRI
-425 QEPSYF
+425 SGF
-431 GWLFSGRTWGDIWEN
+431 GLSSDSTGSGAG
-446 NSPEEIEKI
+446 
-455 NKGYLQGGGGFLSKK
+455 SK
-470 ISADNKIIKVIKKN
+470 D
-484 IGDIK
+484 
-489 TLTETRDEILKL
+489 
-501 IDPDGFS
+501 
-508 RTGTGGKAGGKE
+508 
-520 TKIGDYFFDLMNEYI
+520 TKIGDYFFDLMNEYV

-577 EREEIDKQLAYINNA
+577 EREEIDKQLTYINNA
-592 IVVSRAAYMKERA
+592 IVASRAAYMKERK
-605 KLIYGDAY
+605 KLLLTEVPEV
-613 NNLEEKA
+613 NEEFV
-620 EKEADAYREEES
+620 DEEFV
-632 QQLLALKTQLEQ
+632 ALKTQLEQ

-691 ILKDSGNLSIE
+691 VLKDSGNLTIE
-702 EYNRVFAKLLSLQG
+702 EYNKVIAKLMSLQG

-729 KRKNYG
+729 KRRNYG
-735 GIFEFFAAQSD
+735 GIFEYFAAQSD

-910 SQTEQYGEGM
+910 AQTEQYGEGM

-1021 VNVGGKTIMYYKNT
+1021 INIGGKTIMYYKNT

>member
-30 LQAQSE
+30 LQTQSE

-47 ELRKQMTTPS
+47 ELRKQMTAPS

-81 KNLKVDVQLYDEA
+81 KNLKVDVKLYDDA
-94 IKALNKSE
+94 IKALNNSE
-102 RERKRVLQANTEIE
+102 RERKRVLQANVEIG

-135 LVNNMTISEREQ
+135 LVNNMTTAEREQ

-279 GLVLL
+279 ALVLVM
-284 LTVIP
+284 TVIP
-289 LVLRN
+289 IVLRN
-294 LSKKR
+294 LAKKR
-299 KEQEKYNKVL
+299 KEQAEYNDVL
-309 EETIDLEEGVAKA
+309 KETIDLQKELSKADLKASQEGAKA
-322 ELSAEQ
+322 ATKAKTLYNISQDLNRSYEERIASATELKRLYPEYLSNVDAEAIVAGKAAGAYDKLTEALIRRAKAQVYLNKISETEEKKMIAITAKEKALEEAEKKNYDTYIVQSSAGATVARRTEEQ
-328 AASRETSKLRALY
+328 ARLAKET
-341 EIATDVNRA
+341 EIN
-350 YKERLDA
+350 KI
-357 TSALRSLYPD
+357 TS
-367 YFANIDKEK
+367 E
-376 ILIGE
+376 
-381 AKTAYDLLT
+381 YD
-390 ESILKRAR
+390 
-398 ANAYIKK
+398 
-405 VEEVEAKIVEKEE
+405 AKIKEYDNYMKE
-418 QNRQLFK
+418 LESRI
-425 QEPSYF
+425 SGF
-431 GWLFSGRTWGDIWEN
+431 GLLSDSTGSG
-446 NSPEEIEKI
+446 
-455 NKGYLQGGGGFLSKK
+455 
-470 ISADNKIIKVIKKN
+470 
-484 IGDIK
+484 
-489 TLTETRDEILKL
+489 
-501 IDPDGFS
+501 
-508 RTGTGGKAGGKE
+508 AGGKN
-520 TKIGDYFFDLMNEYI
+520 TKIGDYFFDLMNEYV

-577 EREEIDKQLAYINNA
+577 EREEIDKQLTYINNA
-592 IVVSRAAYMKERA
+592 IVASRAAYMKERK
-605 KLIYGDAY
+605 KLLLTEVPEV
-613 NNLEEKA
+613 NEEFV
-620 EKEADAYREEES
+620 DEEFV
-632 QQLLALKTQLEQ
+632 ALKTQLEQ

-691 ILKDSGNLSIE
+691 VLKDSGNLTIE
-702 EYNRVFAKLLSLQG
+702 EYNKVIAKLMSLQG

-729 KRKNYG
+729 KRRNYG
-735 GIFEFFAAQSD
+735 GIFEYFAAQSD

-910 SQTEQYGEGM
+910 AQTEQYGEGM

-1021 VNVGGKTIMYYKNT
+1021 VNIGGKTIMYYKNT

>member
-47 ELRKQMTTPS
+47 ELRKQMTAPG

-81 KNLKVDVQLYDEA
+81 KNLKVDVKLYDDA
-94 IKALNKSE
+94 IKALNNSE
-102 RERKRVLQANTEIE
+102 RERKRVLQANVEIG
-116 RSREDSYDRLSA
+116 RTREDSYDRLSA

-135 LVNNMTISEREQ
+135 LVNNMTTAEREQ

-222 DYIIKVRES
+222 DYILKVKES
-231 RTALMEQ
+231 KAALMEQ

-279 GLVLL
+279 ALVLV
-284 LTVIP
+284 LTVLPI
-289 LVLRN
+289 VLRN
-294 LSKKR
+294 LAKKR
-299 KEQEKYNKVL
+299 KEQSEYNDVL
-309 EETIDLEEGVAKA
+309 KETIDLQKELSQADLKASQEGAKAATKAKTLYDISQDQNRSYEERLAVAK
-322 ELSAEQ
+322 EMQ
-328 AASRETSKLRALY
+328 R
-341 EIATDVNRA
+341 
-350 YKERLDA
+350 
-357 TSALRSLYPD
+357 LYPD
-367 YFANIDKEK
+367 YLGNIDAEAIVAGKATSAYDSLTDALIRKAKAQAYLSRITEIETKK
-376 ILIGE
+376 ILAEE
-381 AKTAYDLLT
+381 AHTKKITEYENAKKYAFVSGGTAGASVVVSDYTKDIERENERYAKQMQEFNKLQEELQKRISGFGLLSDST
-390 ESILKRAR
+390 
-398 ANAYIKK
+398 
-405 VEEVEAKIVEKEE
+405 
-418 QNRQLFK
+418 
-425 QEPSYF
+425 
-431 GWLFSGRTWGDIWEN
+431 
-446 NSPEEIEKI
+446 
-455 NKGYLQGGGGFLSKK
+455 GGG
-470 ISADNKIIKVIKKN
+470 
-484 IGDIK
+484 
-489 TLTETRDEILKL
+489 
-501 IDPDGFS
+501 
-508 RTGTGGKAGGKE
+508 AGGKD
-520 TKIGDYFFDLMNEYI
+520 TKIGDYFFDLMNEYV

-592 IVVSRAAYMKERA
+592 IIASRTAYMKERK
-605 KLIYGDAY
+605 KLLLTEVPEVD
-613 NNLEEKA
+613 EEFV
-620 EKEADAYREEES
+620 DEEFV
-632 QQLLALKTQLEQ
+632 ALKTQLEH

-684 YWKDYLQ
+684 YWTDYLQ
-691 ILKDSGNLSIE
+691 ILKDSGNLTLE
-702 EYNRVFAKLLSLQG
+702 GYNKVIAKLISLQS

-729 KRKNYG
+729 KRRNYG
-735 GIFEFFAAQSD
+735 GIFEFFAAQSN

-910 SQTEQYGEGM
+910 AQTEQYGEGM

-986 YGNAFGGNITIPQ
+986 YGNAFGGNITMPQ

-1014 EQGGQKV
+1014 EQGDQKV

>member
-1 MDNNKIHYSDLVSPD
+1 MDENNKIHYSDLVSPD

-47 ELRKQMTTPS
+47 ELRKQMTTSS
-57 GGGNIPKPNTQ
+57 GGGNIPKPNTKE
-68 PVVDEIDK
+68 VTDEIDK
-76 LREVY
+76 LRDVY
-81 KNLKVDVQLYDEA
+81 KNLKVDVQLYDDA
-94 IKALNKSE
+94 IQALNKSE
-102 RERKRVLQANTEIE
+102 RERKRVLQANVEIG

-135 LVNNMTISEREQ
+135 LVNNMTTAEREQ

-210 AIAISN
+210 AIALSN

-231 RTALMEQ
+231 RNALMEQ

-279 GLVLL
+279 ALVLV
-284 LTVIP
+284 LTVLPI
-289 LVLRN
+289 VLRN
-294 LSKKR
+294 LAKKR
-299 KEQEKYNKVL
+299 KEQSEYNDVL
-309 EETIDLEEGVAKA
+309 KETIDLQKELSKADLKASQEGAKAATKAKTLYDISQDQNRSYEERLAVAK
-322 ELSAEQ
+322 EMQ
-328 AASRETSKLRALY
+328 R
-341 EIATDVNRA
+341 
-350 YKERLDA
+350 
-357 TSALRSLYPD
+357 LYPD
-367 YFANIDKEK
+367 YLGNIDAEAIVAGKAAGAYDSLTEALIRKAKAQAYLSRITEIETKK
-376 ILIGE
+376 ILAEE
-381 AKTAYDLLT
+381 AHT
-390 ESILKRAR
+390 
-398 ANAYIKK
+398 
-405 VEEVEAKIVEKEE
+405 
-418 QNRQLFK
+418 
-425 QEPSYF
+425 
-431 GWLFSGRTWGDIWEN
+431 
-446 NSPEEIEKI
+446 
-455 NKGYLQGGGGFLSKK
+455 KK
-470 ISADNKIIKVIKKN
+470 IAEYENAQKYAFVSGGTAGASVVVSDYTQ
-484 IGDIK
+484 DIK
-489 TLTETRDEILKL
+489 RENDRYAKQMQEFNNLQQELQKRIS
-501 IDPDGFS
+501 GFGLLS
-508 RTGTGGKAGGKE
+508 DGTGSGAGKN
-520 TKIGDYFFDLMNEYI
+520 TKIGDYFFDLMSEYV
-535 NAMDDGLGKA
+535 NAMDEGLGKA

-577 EREEIDKQLAYINNA
+577 EREEIDKQLTYINNA
-592 IVVSRAAYMKERA
+592 IVVSRTAYMKERA

-632 QQLLALKTQLEQ
+632 QKLIALKTQLGQ

-654 ATYEAQAKSGK
+654 ANYEAQMKTGK
-665 DLELLKKNT
+665 DLEVLKKNT

-691 ILKDSGNLSIE
+691 LLKDSGNLSLE
-702 EYNRVFAKLLSLQG
+702 EYNKVIAKLLSLQG

-729 KRKNYG
+729 KRRNYG
-735 GIFEFFAAQSD
+735 GIFEFFAAQSN

-910 SQTEQYGEGM
+910 AQTEQYGEGM

-986 YGNAFGGNITIPQ
+986 YGNAFGGNITMPQ

>member
-30 LQAQSE
+30 LQTQSE

-47 ELRKQMTTPS
+47 ELRKQMTAPS
-57 GGGNIPKPNTQ
+57 GGSNIPKPNTQ

-81 KNLKVDVQLYDEA
+81 KNLKVDVKLYDDA
-94 IKALNKSE
+94 IKALNNSE
-102 RERKRVLQANTEIE
+102 RERKRVLQANVEIG

-135 LVNNMTISEREQ
+135 LVNNMTTAEREQ

-279 GLVLL
+279 ALVLVM
-284 LTVIP
+284 TVIP
-289 LVLRN
+289 IVLRN
-294 LSKKR
+294 LAKKR
-299 KEQEKYNKVL
+299 KEQSEYNDVL
-309 EETIDLEEGVAKA
+309 KETIDLQKELSKADLKASQEGAKA
-322 ELSAEQ
+322 ATKAKTLYNISQDLNRSYEERIASATELKRLYPEYLSNVDAEAIVAGKAAGAYDKLTEALIRRAKAQVYLNKISETEEKKMIAITAKEKALEEAEKKNYDTYIVQSSAGATVARRTEEQ
-328 AASRETSKLRALY
+328 ARLAKET
-341 EIATDVNRA
+341 EIN
-350 YKERLDA
+350 KI
-357 TSALRSLYPD
+357 TS
-367 YFANIDKEK
+367 E
-376 ILIGE
+376 
-381 AKTAYDLLT
+381 YD
-390 ESILKRAR
+390 
-398 ANAYIKK
+398 
-405 VEEVEAKIVEKEE
+405 AKIKEYDNYMKKLE
-418 QNRQLFK
+418 SRI
-425 QEPSYF
+425 SGF
-431 GWLFSGRTWGDIWEN
+431 GLSSDSTGSG
-446 NSPEEIEKI
+446 
-455 NKGYLQGGGGFLSKK
+455 
-470 ISADNKIIKVIKKN
+470 
-484 IGDIK
+484 
-489 TLTETRDEILKL
+489 
-501 IDPDGFS
+501 
-508 RTGTGGKAGGKE
+508 AGGKN
-520 TKIGDYFFDLMNEYI
+520 TKIGDYFFDLMNEYV

-577 EREEIDKQLAYINNA
+577 EREEIDKQLTYINNA
-592 IVVSRAAYMKERA
+592 IVASRAAYMKERK
-605 KLIYGDAY
+605 KLLLTEVSEV
-613 NNLEEKA
+613 NEEFV
-620 EKEADAYREEES
+620 DEEFV
-632 QQLLALKTQLEQ
+632 ALKTQLEQ

-691 ILKDSGNLSIE
+691 VLKDSGNLTIE
-702 EYNRVFAKLLSLQG
+702 EYNKVIAKLMSLQG

-729 KRKNYG
+729 KRRNYG
-735 GIFEFFAAQSD
+735 GIFEYFAAQSD

-910 SQTEQYGEGM
+910 AQTEQYGEGM

-1021 VNVGGKTIMYYKNT
+1021 INIGGKTIMYYKNT

>member
-1 MDNNKIHYSDLVSPD
+1 MENNPIKYSDLVSPD
-16 VQQGFESWIDQIKQ
+16 VQQGFQSWIDQIKQ

-36 VSIGEIKKKME
+36 ASIDAIKTKME
-47 ELRKQMTTPS
+47 GLRKQMTAPS
-57 GGGNIPKPNTQ
+57 GGGNIPKPNTK

-81 KNLKVDVQLYDEA
+81 KSLKVDVQLYDEA
-94 IKALNKSE
+94 IKALNNSE
-102 RERKRVLQANTEIE
+102 RERKRVLQANVEIG
-116 RSREDSYDRLSA
+116 RTRENSYDRLSA

-135 LVNNMTISEREQ
+135 LVNNMTTAEREQ
-147 TDAGKKLVEN
+147 TDAGKNLVEN
-157 LKDIYERMNAMQQAT
+157 LKNIYEQMNAMQQAT

-180 QYSKAVSG
+180 QYDKAVRG
-188 LNIATTQVLR
+188 LNISTIQVLR

-216 NIPILQ
+216 NLPILQ
-222 DYIIKVRES
+222 DYILNIKKS
-231 RTALMEQ
+231 KDAILEQ

-248 EKAAALKA
+248 EKAASLKA
-256 EAAKYKNLS
+256 EMAKNKNFNA
-265 VTKLLVKSIFSWQS
+265 TKLMVKAIWSWQ
-279 GLVLL
+279 GALVVL
-284 LTVIP
+284 LTVLP
-289 LVLRN
+289 FVLRY
-294 LSKKR
+294 LTKKR
-299 KEQEKYNKVL
+299 KEQSEYNDVL
-309 EETIDLEEGVAKA
+309 KETIDLTEELSKADLKASQEGAKAATKAKTLYNITQDQNRSYEERLAVAKEMQRLYPEYLGNIDA
-322 ELSAEQ
+322 EAIV
-328 AASRETSKLRALY
+328 AGK
-341 EIATDVNRA
+341 
-350 YKERLDA
+350 A
-357 TSALRSLYPD
+357 TSAYDSLTDALIRKAKAQAYLSR
-367 YFANIDKEK
+367 ITEIETKK
-376 ILIGE
+376 ILAEE
-381 AKTAYDLLT
+381 AHTKKIAEYENAQKYAFVSGGTAGASVVVSNYTKDIERENERYAKQMQEFNELQQELQKRISGFGLLSDST
-390 ESILKRAR
+390 
-398 ANAYIKK
+398 
-405 VEEVEAKIVEKEE
+405 
-418 QNRQLFK
+418 
-425 QEPSYF
+425 
-431 GWLFSGRTWGDIWEN
+431 
-446 NSPEEIEKI
+446 
-455 NKGYLQGGGGFLSKK
+455 GGG
-470 ISADNKIIKVIKKN
+470 
-484 IGDIK
+484 
-489 TLTETRDEILKL
+489 
-501 IDPDGFS
+501 
-508 RTGTGGKAGGKE
+508 AGGKD
-520 TKIGDYFFDLMNEYI
+520 TKIGDYFFDLMSEYI

-562 ARNELLEKQK
+562 ARNELLEKKK

-592 IVVSRAAYMKERA
+592 IIVSRTVYMKARE
-605 KLIYGDAY
+605 KLLLTEVPEVY
-613 NNLEEKA
+613 EEFV
-620 EKEADAYREEES
+620 DEEFV
-632 QQLLALKTQLEQ
+632 ALKTQLEQ
-644 EKALRDSAIY
+644 EKALRESAIY

-684 YWKDYLQ
+684 YWTDYLK
-691 ILKDSGNLSIE
+691 ILKDSGNLTIE
-702 EYNRVFAKLLSLQG
+702 EYNRVIAKLMSLQG
-716 KTETTATKEQKRK
+716 KAGTTATKEQKRK
-729 KRKNYG
+729 KRRNYG
-735 GIFEFFAAQSD
+735 GIFEYFAAQSD

-910 SQTEQYGEGM
+910 AQTEQYGEGM

-1005 LEKGVSDLV
+1005 LEKGVSELV
-1014 EQGGQKV
+1014 EQGGQRV
-1021 VNVGGKTIMYYKNT
+1021 INVGGKTIMYYKNT
-1035 KKIIRS
+1035 KKIIKS

>member
-30 LQAQSE
+30 LQTQSE

-47 ELRKQMTTPS
+47 ELRKQMTAPS
-57 GGGNIPKPNTQ
+57 GGSNIPKPNTQ

-81 KNLKVDVQLYDEA
+81 KNLKVDVKLYDDA
-94 IKALNKSE
+94 IKALNNSE
-102 RERKRVLQANTEIE
+102 RERKRVLQANVEIG

-135 LVNNMTISEREQ
+135 LVNNMTTAEREQ

-279 GLVLL
+279 ALVLVM
-284 LTVIP
+284 TVIP
-289 LVLRN
+289 IVLRN
-294 LSKKR
+294 LAKKR
-299 KEQEKYNKVL
+299 KEQAEYNDVL
-309 EETIDLEEGVAKA
+309 KETIDLQKELSKADLKASQEGAKA
-322 ELSAEQ
+322 ATKAKTLYNISQDLNRSYEERIASATELKRLYPEYLSNVDAEAIVAGKAAGAYDKLTEALIRRAKAQVYLNKISETEEKKMIAITAKEKALAEAEKKNYDTYIVQSSAGATVARRTEEQ
-328 AASRETSKLRALY
+328 ARLAKET
-341 EIATDVNRA
+341 EIN
-350 YKERLDA
+350 KI
-357 TSALRSLYPD
+357 TS
-367 YFANIDKEK
+367 E
-376 ILIGE
+376 
-381 AKTAYDLLT
+381 YD
-390 ESILKRAR
+390 
-398 ANAYIKK
+398 
-405 VEEVEAKIVEKEE
+405 AKIKEYDNYMKE
-418 QNRQLFK
+418 LESRI
-425 QEPSYF
+425 SGF
-431 GWLFSGRTWGDIWEN
+431 GLSSDSTGSG
-446 NSPEEIEKI
+446 
-455 NKGYLQGGGGFLSKK
+455 
-470 ISADNKIIKVIKKN
+470 
-484 IGDIK
+484 
-489 TLTETRDEILKL
+489 
-501 IDPDGFS
+501 
-508 RTGTGGKAGGKE
+508 AGGKD
-520 TKIGDYFFDLMNEYI
+520 TKIGDYFFDLMNEYV

-577 EREEIDKQLAYINNA
+577 EREEIDKQLTYINNA
-592 IVVSRAAYMKERA
+592 IVASRAAYMKERK
-605 KLIYGDAY
+605 KLLLTEVPEV
-613 NNLEEKA
+613 NEEFV
-620 EKEADAYREEES
+620 DEEFV
-632 QQLLALKTQLEQ
+632 ALKTQLEQ

-691 ILKDSGNLSIE
+691 VLKDSGNLTIE
-702 EYNRVFAKLLSLQG
+702 EYNKVIAKLMSLQG

-729 KRKNYG
+729 KRRNYG
-735 GIFEFFAAQSD
+735 GIFEYFAAQSD

-910 SQTEQYGEGM
+910 AQTEQYGEGM

-1021 VNVGGKTIMYYKNT
+1021 VNIGGKTIMYYKNT

>member
-47 ELRKQMTTPS
+47 ELRKQMTAPS

-76 LREVY
+76 LRKVY
-81 KNLKVDVQLYDEA
+81 ENLQVDVKLYDDA
-94 IKALNKSE
+94 IQALNKSE

-135 LVNNMTISEREQ
+135 LVNNMTTAEREQ

-222 DYIIKVRES
+222 DYILKVRES
-231 RTALMEQ
+231 RNALMEQ

-279 GLVLL
+279 ALVLV
-284 LTVIP
+284 LTVLP
-289 LVLRN
+289 VVLRN
-294 LSKKR
+294 LAKKR
-299 KEQEKYNKVL
+299 KEQSEYNDVL
-309 EETIDLEEGVAKA
+309 KETIDLQKELSKADLKASQEGAKAATKAKTLYDISQDQNRSYEERLAVAK
-322 ELSAEQ
+322 EMQ
-328 AASRETSKLRALY
+328 R
-341 EIATDVNRA
+341 
-350 YKERLDA
+350 
-357 TSALRSLYPD
+357 LYPD
-367 YFANIDKEK
+367 YLGNIDAEAIVAGKATSAYDSLTDALIRKAKAQAYINK
-376 ILIGE
+376 ITEIETKRLE
-381 AKTAYDLLT
+381 AKAAYT
-390 ESILKRAR
+390 SQK
-398 ANAYIKK
+398 
-405 VEEVEAKIVEKEE
+405 AKLEEE
-418 QNRQLFK
+418 QEIARGVMQTSGNASGYIRASKQLEK
-425 QEPSYF
+425 LDKDYKNLMTSLDTEQAELEKRISGF
-431 GWLFSGRTWGDIWEN
+431 GLLSDSTGSG
-446 NSPEEIEKI
+446 
-455 NKGYLQGGGGFLSKK
+455 
-470 ISADNKIIKVIKKN
+470 
-484 IGDIK
+484 
-489 TLTETRDEILKL
+489 
-501 IDPDGFS
+501 
-508 RTGTGGKAGGKE
+508 AGGKG
-520 TKIGDYFFDLMNEYI
+520 TKIGDYFFDLMSEYV

-577 EREEIDKQLAYINNA
+577 EREEIDKQLTYINNA
-592 IVVSRAAYMKERA
+592 IVVSRTAYLKERE
-605 KLIYGDAY
+605 KLLLTEVPEV
-613 NNLEEKA
+613 NEEFV
-620 EKEADAYREEES
+620 DEEFV
-632 QQLLALKTQLEQ
+632 ALKTQLEQ
-644 EKALRDSAIY
+644 EKALRDNAIY
-654 ATYEAQAKSGK
+654 ANYEAQMKTGK

-674 NDALLQSEIQ
+674 NDALLQSEIK
-684 YWKDYLQ
+684 YWTDYLQ
-691 ILKDSGNLSIE
+691 ILKDSGNLTIE
-702 EYNRVFAKLLSLQG
+702 EYNKVIAKLMSLQG

-735 GIFEFFAAQSD
+735 GIFELIAAYSD
-746 EYGEKDANENRKVQD
+746 EYGEKDKNENRKVQD

-910 SQTEQYGEGM
+910 AQTEQYGEGM

>member
-30 LQAQSE
+30 LQTQSE

-47 ELRKQMTTPS
+47 ELRKQMTAPS
-57 GGGNIPKPNTQ
+57 GGSNIPKPNTQ

-81 KNLKVDVQLYDEA
+81 KNLKVDVKLYDDA
-94 IKALNKSE
+94 IKALNNSE
-102 RERKRVLQANTEIE
+102 RERKRVLQANVEIG

-135 LVNNMTISEREQ
+135 LVNNMTTAEREQ

-279 GLVLL
+279 ALVLV

-289 LVLRN
+289 IVLRN
-294 LSKKR
+294 LAKKR
-299 KEQEKYNKVL
+299 KEQAEYNDVL
-309 EETIDLEEGVAKA
+309 KETIDLQKELSKADLKASQEGAKA
-322 ELSAEQ
+322 ATKAKTLYNISQDLNRSYEERIASATELKRLYPEYLSNVDAEAIVAGKAAGAYDKLTEALIRRAKAQVYLNKISETEEKKMIAITAKEKALAEAEKKNYDTYIVQSSAGATVARRTEEQ
-328 AASRETSKLRALY
+328 ARLAKET
-341 EIATDVNRA
+341 EIN
-350 YKERLDA
+350 KI
-357 TSALRSLYPD
+357 TS
-367 YFANIDKEK
+367 E
-376 ILIGE
+376 
-381 AKTAYDLLT
+381 YD
-390 ESILKRAR
+390 
-398 ANAYIKK
+398 
-405 VEEVEAKIVEKEE
+405 AKIKEYDNYMKE
-418 QNRQLFK
+418 LESRI
-425 QEPSYF
+425 SGF
-431 GWLFSGRTWGDIWEN
+431 GLLSDSTGSG
-446 NSPEEIEKI
+446 
-455 NKGYLQGGGGFLSKK
+455 
-470 ISADNKIIKVIKKN
+470 
-484 IGDIK
+484 
-489 TLTETRDEILKL
+489 
-501 IDPDGFS
+501 
-508 RTGTGGKAGGKE
+508 AGGKD
-520 TKIGDYFFDLMNEYI
+520 TKIGDYFFDLMNEYV

-572 TANAK
+572 TADAK
-577 EREEIDKQLAYINNA
+577 EREEIDKQLTYINNA
-592 IVVSRAAYMKERA
+592 IVASRAAYMKERK
-605 KLIYGDAY
+605 KLLLTEVPEV
-613 NNLEEKA
+613 NEEFV
-620 EKEADAYREEES
+620 DEEFV
-632 QQLLALKTQLEQ
+632 ALKTQLEQ

-691 ILKDSGNLSIE
+691 VLKDSGNLTIE
-702 EYNRVFAKLLSLQG
+702 EYNKVIAKLMSLQG

-729 KRKNYG
+729 KRRNYG
-735 GIFEFFAAQSD
+735 GIFEYFAAQSD

-910 SQTEQYGEGM
+910 AQTEQYGEGM

-1021 VNVGGKTIMYYKNT
+1021 INIGGKTIMYYKNT

>member
-30 LQAQSE
+30 LQTQSE

-47 ELRKQMTTPS
+47 ELRKQMTAPS
-57 GGGNIPKPNTQ
+57 GGSNIPKPNTQ

-81 KNLKVDVQLYDEA
+81 KNLKVDVKLYDDA
-94 IKALNKSE
+94 IKALNNSE
-102 RERKRVLQANTEIE
+102 RERKRVLQANVEIG

-135 LVNNMTISEREQ
+135 LVNNMTTAEREQ

-222 DYIIKVRES
+222 DYIVKVRES

-279 GLVLL
+279 ALVLVM
-284 LTVIP
+284 TVIP
-289 LVLRN
+289 IVLRN
-294 LSKKR
+294 LAKKR
-299 KEQEKYNKVL
+299 KEQAEYNDVL
-309 EETIDLEEGVAKA
+309 KETIDLQKELSKADLKASQEGAKA
-322 ELSAEQ
+322 ATKAKTLYNISQDLNRSYEERIASATELKRLYPEYLSNVDAEAIVAGKAAGAYDKLTEALIRRAKAQVYLNKISETEEKKMIAITAKEKALAEAEKKNYDTYIVQSSAGATVARRTEEQ
-328 AASRETSKLRALY
+328 ARLAKET
-341 EIATDVNRA
+341 EIN
-350 YKERLDA
+350 KI
-357 TSALRSLYPD
+357 TS
-367 YFANIDKEK
+367 E
-376 ILIGE
+376 
-381 AKTAYDLLT
+381 YD
-390 ESILKRAR
+390 
-398 ANAYIKK
+398 
-405 VEEVEAKIVEKEE
+405 AKIKEYDNYMKE
-418 QNRQLFK
+418 LESRI
-425 QEPSYF
+425 SGF
-431 GWLFSGRTWGDIWEN
+431 GLSSDSTGSG
-446 NSPEEIEKI
+446 
-455 NKGYLQGGGGFLSKK
+455 
-470 ISADNKIIKVIKKN
+470 
-484 IGDIK
+484 
-489 TLTETRDEILKL
+489 
-501 IDPDGFS
+501 
-508 RTGTGGKAGGKE
+508 AGGKN
-520 TKIGDYFFDLMNEYI
+520 TKIGDYFFDLMNEYV

-577 EREEIDKQLAYINNA
+577 EREEIDKQLTYINNA
-592 IVVSRAAYMKERA
+592 IVASRAAYMKERK
-605 KLIYGDAY
+605 KLLLTEVPEV
-613 NNLEEKA
+613 NEEFV
-620 EKEADAYREEES
+620 DEEFV
-632 QQLLALKTQLEQ
+632 ALKTQLEQ

-691 ILKDSGNLSIE
+691 VLKDSGNLTIE
-702 EYNRVFAKLLSLQG
+702 EYNKVIAKLMSLQG

-729 KRKNYG
+729 KRRNYG
-735 GIFEFFAAQSD
+735 GIFEYFAAQSD

-910 SQTEQYGEGM
+910 AQTEQYGEGM

-1021 VNVGGKTIMYYKNT
+1021 VNIGGKTIMYYKNT

>member
-1 MDNNKIHYSDLVSPD
+1 MDENNKIHYSDLVSPD

-47 ELRKQMTTPS
+47 ELRKQMTASS
-57 GGGNIPKPNTQ
+57 GGGNIPKPNTKE
-68 PVVDEIDK
+68 VTDEIDK
-76 LREVY
+76 LRDVY
-81 KNLKVDVQLYDEA
+81 KNLKVDVQLYDDA
-94 IKALNKSE
+94 IQALNKSE
-102 RERKRVLQANTEIE
+102 RERKRVLQANVEIG

-222 DYIIKVRES
+222 DYILKVRES
-231 RTALMEQ
+231 RNALMEQ

-248 EKAAALKA
+248 EKVAALKA

-279 GLVLL
+279 ALVLV
-284 LTVIP
+284 LTVLPI
-289 LVLRN
+289 VLRN
-294 LSKKR
+294 LAKKR
-299 KEQEKYNKVL
+299 KEQSEYNDVL
-309 EETIDLEEGVAKA
+309 KETIDLTEELSKADLKANQEGAKAATKAKTLYDISQDQNRSYEERLAVAK
-322 ELSAEQ
+322 EMQ
-328 AASRETSKLRALY
+328 R
-341 EIATDVNRA
+341 
-350 YKERLDA
+350 
-357 TSALRSLYPD
+357 LYPD
-367 YFANIDKEK
+367 YLGNIDA
-376 ILIGE
+376 E
-381 AKTAYDLLT
+381 AIVAGKAAGAYDKLT
-390 ESILKRAR
+390 ESLVRKAK
-398 ANAYIKK
+398 AQAYINKITEIETK
-405 VEEVEAKIVEKEE
+405 RIEAKEAYTSQKAKLEEE
-418 QNRQLFK
+418 QEIARGVMQTSGNASGYIRASKQLEK
-425 QEPSYF
+425 LDKDYKNLMTSLDTEQAELEKRISGF
-431 GWLFSGRTWGDIWEN
+431 GLLSDST
-446 NSPEEIEKI
+446 
-455 NKGYLQGGGGFLSKK
+455 GGG
-470 ISADNKIIKVIKKN
+470 
-484 IGDIK
+484 
-489 TLTETRDEILKL
+489 
-501 IDPDGFS
+501 
-508 RTGTGGKAGGKE
+508 AGGKD
-520 TKIGDYFFDLMNEYI
+520 TKIGDYFFDLMSEYVD
-535 NAMDDGLGKA
+535 AMDDGLGKA

-572 TANAK
+572 TADAK
-577 EREEIDKQLAYINNA
+577 EREEIDKQLTYINNA
-592 IVVSRAAYMKERA
+592 IVVSRTAYLKERE
-605 KLIYGDAY
+605 KLLLTEVPEV
-613 NNLEEKA
+613 NEEFV
-620 EKEADAYREEES
+620 DEEFV
-632 QQLLALKTQLEQ
+632 ALKTQLEQ

-691 ILKDSGNLSIE
+691 LLKDSGNLSLE
-702 EYNRVFAKLLSLQG
+702 EYNKVIAKLLSLQG

-729 KRKNYG
+729 KRRNYG
-735 GIFEFFAAQSD
+735 GIFELIAAYSD
-746 EYGEKDANENRKVQD
+746 EYGEKDKNENRKVQD

-910 SQTEQYGEGM
+910 AQTEQYGEGM

-986 YGNAFGGNITIPQ
+986 YGNAFGGNITMPQ

>member
-30 LQAQSE
+30 LQTQSE

-47 ELRKQMTTPS
+47 ELRKQMTAPS
-57 GGGNIPKPNTQ
+57 GGSNIPKPNTQ

-81 KNLKVDVQLYDEA
+81 KNLKVDVKLYDDA
-94 IKALNKSE
+94 IKALNNSE
-102 RERKRVLQANTEIE
+102 RERKRVLQANVEIG

-135 LVNNMTISEREQ
+135 LVNNMTTAEREQ

-279 GLVLL
+279 ALVLVM
-284 LTVIP
+284 TVIP
-289 LVLRN
+289 IVLRN
-294 LSKKR
+294 LAKKR
-299 KEQEKYNKVL
+299 KEQSEYNDVL
-309 EETIDLEEGVAKA
+309 KETIDLQKELSKADLKASQEGAKA
-322 ELSAEQ
+322 ATKAKTLYNISQDLNRSYEERIASATELKRLYPEYLSNVDAEAIVAGKAAGAYDKLTEALIRRAKAQVYLNKISETEEKKMIAITAKEKALEEAEKKNYDTYIVQSSAGATVARRTEEQ
-328 AASRETSKLRALY
+328 ARLAKET
-341 EIATDVNRA
+341 EIN
-350 YKERLDA
+350 KI
-357 TSALRSLYPD
+357 TS
-367 YFANIDKEK
+367 E
-376 ILIGE
+376 
-381 AKTAYDLLT
+381 YD
-390 ESILKRAR
+390 
-398 ANAYIKK
+398 
-405 VEEVEAKIVEKEE
+405 AKIKEYDNYMKKLE
-418 QNRQLFK
+418 SRI
-425 QEPSYF
+425 SGF
-431 GWLFSGRTWGDIWEN
+431 GLSSDSTGSG
-446 NSPEEIEKI
+446 S
-455 NKGYLQGGGGFLSKK
+455 
-470 ISADNKIIKVIKKN
+470 
-484 IGDIK
+484 
-489 TLTETRDEILKL
+489 
-501 IDPDGFS
+501 
-508 RTGTGGKAGGKE
+508 GGKD
-520 TKIGDYFFDLMNEYI
+520 TKIGDYFFDLMNEYV

-572 TANAK
+572 TADAK
-577 EREEIDKQLAYINNA
+577 EREEIDKQLTYINNA
-592 IVVSRAAYMKERA
+592 IVASRAAYMKERK
-605 KLIYGDAY
+605 KLLLTEVPEV
-613 NNLEEKA
+613 NEEFV
-620 EKEADAYREEES
+620 DEEFV
-632 QQLLALKTQLEQ
+632 ALKTQLEQ

-691 ILKDSGNLSIE
+691 VLKDSGNLTIE
-702 EYNRVFAKLLSLQG
+702 EYNKVIAKLMSLQG

-729 KRKNYG
+729 KRRNYG
-735 GIFEFFAAQSD
+735 GIFEYFAAQSD

-910 SQTEQYGEGM
+910 AQTEQYGEGM

-1021 VNVGGKTIMYYKNT
+1021 INIGGKTIMYYKNT

>member
-30 LQAQSE
+30 LQTQSE

-47 ELRKQMTTPS
+47 ELRKQMTAPS
-57 GGGNIPKPNTQ
+57 GGSNIPKPNTQ

-81 KNLKVDVQLYDEA
+81 KNLKVDVKLYDDA
-94 IKALNKSE
+94 IKALNNSE
-102 RERKRVLQANTEIE
+102 RERKRVLQANVEIG

-135 LVNNMTISEREQ
+135 LVNNMTTAEREQ

-279 GLVLL
+279 ALVLVM
-284 LTVIP
+284 TVIP
-289 LVLRN
+289 IVLRN
-294 LSKKR
+294 LAKKR
-299 KEQEKYNKVL
+299 KEQAEYNDVL
-309 EETIDLEEGVAKA
+309 KETIDLQKELSKADLKASQEGAKA
-322 ELSAEQ
+322 ATKAKTLYNISQDLNRSYEERIASATELKRLYPEYLSNVDAEAIAAGKAAGAYDKLTEALIRRAKAQVYLNKISETEEKKMIAITAKEKALAEAEKKNYDTYIVQSSAGATVARRTEEQ
-328 AASRETSKLRALY
+328 ARLAKET
-341 EIATDVNRA
+341 EIN
-350 YKERLDA
+350 KI
-357 TSALRSLYPD
+357 TS
-367 YFANIDKEK
+367 E
-376 ILIGE
+376 
-381 AKTAYDLLT
+381 YD
-390 ESILKRAR
+390 
-398 ANAYIKK
+398 
-405 VEEVEAKIVEKEE
+405 AKITEYDNYMKKLES
-418 QNRQLFK
+418 RI
-425 QEPSYF
+425 SGF
-431 GWLFSGRTWGDIWEN
+431 GLSSDSTGSG
-446 NSPEEIEKI
+446 
-455 NKGYLQGGGGFLSKK
+455 
-470 ISADNKIIKVIKKN
+470 
-484 IGDIK
+484 
-489 TLTETRDEILKL
+489 
-501 IDPDGFS
+501 
-508 RTGTGGKAGGKE
+508 AGGKN
-520 TKIGDYFFDLMNEYI
+520 TKIGDYFFDLMNEYV

-577 EREEIDKQLAYINNA
+577 EREEIDKQLTYINNA
-592 IVVSRAAYMKERA
+592 IVASRAAYMKERK
-605 KLIYGDAY
+605 KLLLTEVPEV
-613 NNLEEKA
+613 NEEFV
-620 EKEADAYREEES
+620 DEEFV
-632 QQLLALKTQLEQ
+632 ALKTQLEQ

-691 ILKDSGNLSIE
+691 VLKDSGNLTIE
-702 EYNRVFAKLLSLQG
+702 EYNKVIAKLMSLQG

-729 KRKNYG
+729 KRRNYG
-735 GIFEFFAAQSD
+735 GIFEYFAAQSD

-910 SQTEQYGEGM
+910 AQTEQYGEGM

-1021 VNVGGKTIMYYKNT
+1021 VNIGGKTIMYYKNT

>member
-30 LQAQSE
+30 LQTQSE

-47 ELRKQMTTPS
+47 ELRKQMTAPS
-57 GGGNIPKPNTQ
+57 GGSNIPKPNTQ

-81 KNLKVDVQLYDEA
+81 KNLKVDVKLYDDA
-94 IKALNKSE
+94 IKALNNSE
-102 RERKRVLQANTEIE
+102 RERKRVLQANVEIG

-135 LVNNMTISEREQ
+135 LVNNMTTAEREQ

-279 GLVLL
+279 ALVLV

-289 LVLRN
+289 IVLRN
-294 LSKKR
+294 LAKKR
-299 KEQEKYNKVL
+299 KEQAEYNDVL
-309 EETIDLEEGVAKA
+309 KETIDLQKELSKADLKASQEGAKA
-322 ELSAEQ
+322 ATKAKTLYNISQDLNRSYEERIASATELKRLYPEYLSNVDAEAIVAGKAAGAYDKLTEALIRRAKAQVYLNKISETEEKKMIAITAKEKALEEAEKKNYDTYIVQSSAGATVARRTEEQ
-328 AASRETSKLRALY
+328 ARLAKET
-341 EIATDVNRA
+341 EIN
-350 YKERLDA
+350 KI
-357 TSALRSLYPD
+357 TS
-367 YFANIDKEK
+367 E
-376 ILIGE
+376 
-381 AKTAYDLLT
+381 YD
-390 ESILKRAR
+390 
-398 ANAYIKK
+398 
-405 VEEVEAKIVEKEE
+405 AKIKEYDNYMKE
-418 QNRQLFK
+418 LESRI
-425 QEPSYF
+425 SGF
-431 GWLFSGRTWGDIWEN
+431 GLLSDSTGSG
-446 NSPEEIEKI
+446 
-455 NKGYLQGGGGFLSKK
+455 
-470 ISADNKIIKVIKKN
+470 
-484 IGDIK
+484 
-489 TLTETRDEILKL
+489 
-501 IDPDGFS
+501 
-508 RTGTGGKAGGKE
+508 AGGKD
-520 TKIGDYFFDLMNEYI
+520 TKIGDYFFDLMNEYV

-577 EREEIDKQLAYINNA
+577 EREEIDKQLTYINNA
-592 IVVSRAAYMKERA
+592 IVASRAAYMKERK
-605 KLIYGDAY
+605 KLLLTEVPEV
-613 NNLEEKA
+613 NEEFV
-620 EKEADAYREEES
+620 DEEFV
-632 QQLLALKTQLEQ
+632 ALKTQLEQ

-691 ILKDSGNLSIE
+691 VLKDSGNLTIE
-702 EYNRVFAKLLSLQG
+702 EYNKVIAKLMSLQG

-729 KRKNYG
+729 KRRNYG
-735 GIFEFFAAQSD
+735 GIFEYFAAQSD

-910 SQTEQYGEGM
+910 AQTEQYGEGM

-1021 VNVGGKTIMYYKNT
+1021 VNIGGKTIMYYKNT

>member
-30 LQAQSE
+30 LQTQSE

-47 ELRKQMTTPS
+47 ELRKQMTAPS
-57 GGGNIPKPNTQ
+57 GGSNIPKPNTQ

-81 KNLKVDVQLYDEA
+81 KNLKVDVKLYDDA
-94 IKALNKSE
+94 IKALNNSE
-102 RERKRVLQANTEIE
+102 RERKRVLQANVEIG

-135 LVNNMTISEREQ
+135 LVNNMTTAEREQ

-279 GLVLL
+279 ALVLV

-289 LVLRN
+289 IVLRN
-294 LSKKR
+294 LAKKR
-299 KEQEKYNKVL
+299 KEQAEYNDVL
-309 EETIDLEEGVAKA
+309 KETIDLQKELSKADLKASQEGAKA
-322 ELSAEQ
+322 ATKAKTLYNISQDLNRSYEERIASATELKRLYPEYLSNVDAEAIAAGKAAGAYDKLTEALIRRAKAQVYLNKISETEEKKMIAITAKEKALEEAEKKNYDTYIVQSSAGATVARRTEEQ
-328 AASRETSKLRALY
+328 ARLAKET
-341 EIATDVNRA
+341 EIN
-350 YKERLDA
+350 KI
-357 TSALRSLYPD
+357 TS
-367 YFANIDKEK
+367 E
-376 ILIGE
+376 
-381 AKTAYDLLT
+381 YD
-390 ESILKRAR
+390 
-398 ANAYIKK
+398 
-405 VEEVEAKIVEKEE
+405 AKIKEYDNYMKE
-418 QNRQLFK
+418 LESRI
-425 QEPSYF
+425 SGF
-431 GWLFSGRTWGDIWEN
+431 GLSSDSTGSG
-446 NSPEEIEKI
+446 
-455 NKGYLQGGGGFLSKK
+455 
-470 ISADNKIIKVIKKN
+470 
-484 IGDIK
+484 
-489 TLTETRDEILKL
+489 
-501 IDPDGFS
+501 
-508 RTGTGGKAGGKE
+508 AGGKN
-520 TKIGDYFFDLMNEYI
+520 TKIGDYFFDLMNEYV

-577 EREEIDKQLAYINNA
+577 EREEIDKQLTYINNA
-592 IVVSRAAYMKERA
+592 IIASRAAYMKERK
-605 KLIYGDAY
+605 KLLLTEVPEVD
-613 NNLEEKA
+613 EEFV
-620 EKEADAYREEES
+620 DEEFV
-632 QQLLALKTQLEQ
+632 ALKTQLEQ

-691 ILKDSGNLSIE
+691 VLKDSGNLTIE
-702 EYNRVFAKLLSLQG
+702 EYNKVIAKLMSLQG

-729 KRKNYG
+729 KRRNYG
-735 GIFEFFAAQSD
+735 GIFEYFAAQSD

-910 SQTEQYGEGM
+910 AQTEQYGEGM

-1021 VNVGGKTIMYYKNT
+1021 INIGGKTIMYYKNT

>member
-1 MDNNKIHYSDLVSPD
+1 MDENNKIHYSDLVSPD

-47 ELRKQMTTPS
+47 ELRKQMTTSS
-57 GGGNIPKPNTQ
+57 GGGNIPKPNTKE
-68 PVVDEIDK
+68 VTDEIDK
-76 LREVY
+76 LRDVY
-81 KNLKVDVQLYDEA
+81 KNLKVDVQLYDDA
-94 IKALNKSE
+94 IQALNKSE
-102 RERKRVLQANTEIE
+102 RERKRVLQANVEIG

-135 LVNNMTISEREQ
+135 LVNNMTTAEREQ

-210 AIAISN
+210 AIALSN

-231 RTALMEQ
+231 RNALMEQ

-279 GLVLL
+279 ALVLV
-284 LTVIP
+284 LTVLPI
-289 LVLRN
+289 VLRN
-294 LSKKR
+294 LAKKR
-299 KEQEKYNKVL
+299 KEQSEYNDVL
-309 EETIDLEEGVAKA
+309 KETIDLQKELSKADLKASQEGAKAATKAKTLYDISQDQNRSYEERLAVAK
-322 ELSAEQ
+322 EMQ
-328 AASRETSKLRALY
+328 R
-341 EIATDVNRA
+341 
-350 YKERLDA
+350 
-357 TSALRSLYPD
+357 LYPD
-367 YFANIDKEK
+367 YLGNIDAEAIVAGKAAGAYDSLTEALIRKAKAQAYLSRITEIETKK
-376 ILIGE
+376 ILAEE
-381 AKTAYDLLT
+381 AHTKKIAEYENAQKYAFVSGGTAGASVVVSDYTQD
-390 ESILKRAR
+390 IKRENDR
-398 ANAYIKK
+398 Y
-405 VEEVEAKIVEKEE
+405 AKQMQEFNNLQQEL
-418 QNRQLFK
+418 QNRI
-425 QEPSYF
+425 SGF
-431 GWLFSGRTWGDIWEN
+431 GLLSDSTGSG
-446 NSPEEIEKI
+446 
-455 NKGYLQGGGGFLSKK
+455 
-470 ISADNKIIKVIKKN
+470 
-484 IGDIK
+484 
-489 TLTETRDEILKL
+489 
-501 IDPDGFS
+501 
-508 RTGTGGKAGGKE
+508 AGGKD
-520 TKIGDYFFDLMNEYI
+520 TKIGDYFFDLMSEYV
-535 NAMDDGLGKA
+535 NAMDEGLGKA

-577 EREEIDKQLAYINNA
+577 EREEIDKQLTYINNA
-592 IVVSRAAYMKERA
+592 IVVSRTAYMKERA

-632 QQLLALKTQLEQ
+632 QKLIALKTQLGQ

-654 ATYEAQAKSGK
+654 ANYEAQMKTGK
-665 DLELLKKNT
+665 DLEVLKKNT

-691 ILKDSGNLSIE
+691 LLKDSGNLSLE
-702 EYNRVFAKLLSLQG
+702 EYNKVIAKLLSLQG

-729 KRKNYG
+729 RRRNYG
-735 GIFEFFAAQSD
+735 GIFEFFAAQSN

-910 SQTEQYGEGM
+910 AQTEQYGEGM

-986 YGNAFGGNITIPQ
+986 YGNAFGGNITMPQ

>member
-30 LQAQSE
+30 LQTQSE

-47 ELRKQMTTPS
+47 ELRKQMTAPS
-57 GGGNIPKPNTQ
+57 GGSNIPKPNTQ

-81 KNLKVDVQLYDEA
+81 KNLKVDVKLYDDA
-94 IKALNKSE
+94 IKALNNSE
-102 RERKRVLQANTEIE
+102 RERKRVLQANVEIG

-135 LVNNMTISEREQ
+135 LVNNMTTAEREQ

-222 DYIIKVRES
+222 DYIVKVRES

-279 GLVLL
+279 ALVLVM
-284 LTVIP
+284 TVIP
-289 LVLRN
+289 IVLRN
-294 LSKKR
+294 LAKKR
-299 KEQEKYNKVL
+299 KEQAEYNDVL
-309 EETIDLEEGVAKA
+309 KETIDLQKELSKADLKASQEGAKA
-322 ELSAEQ
+322 ATKAKTLYNISQDLNRSYEERIASATELKRLYPEYLSNVDAEAIVAGKAAGAYDKLTEALIRRAKAQVYLNKISETEEKKMIAITAKEKALAEAEKKNYDTYIVQSSAGATVARRTEEQ
-328 AASRETSKLRALY
+328 ARLAKET
-341 EIATDVNRA
+341 EIN
-350 YKERLDA
+350 KI
-357 TSALRSLYPD
+357 TS
-367 YFANIDKEK
+367 E
-376 ILIGE
+376 
-381 AKTAYDLLT
+381 YD
-390 ESILKRAR
+390 
-398 ANAYIKK
+398 
-405 VEEVEAKIVEKEE
+405 AKIKEYDNYMKE
-418 QNRQLFK
+418 LESRI
-425 QEPSYF
+425 SGF
-431 GWLFSGRTWGDIWEN
+431 GLLSDSTGSG
-446 NSPEEIEKI
+446 
-455 NKGYLQGGGGFLSKK
+455 
-470 ISADNKIIKVIKKN
+470 
-484 IGDIK
+484 
-489 TLTETRDEILKL
+489 
-501 IDPDGFS
+501 
-508 RTGTGGKAGGKE
+508 AGGKN
-520 TKIGDYFFDLMNEYI
+520 TKIGDYFFDLMNEYV

-562 ARNELLEKQK
+562 ARNEFLEKQK

-577 EREEIDKQLAYINNA
+577 EREEIDKQLTYINNA
-592 IVVSRAAYMKERA
+592 IIVSRAAYMKERK
-605 KLIYGDAY
+605 KLLLTEVPEV
-613 NNLEEKA
+613 NEEFV
-620 EKEADAYREEES
+620 DEEFV
-632 QQLLALKTQLEQ
+632 ALKTQLEQ

-691 ILKDSGNLSIE
+691 VLKDSGNLTIE
-702 EYNRVFAKLLSLQG
+702 EYNKVIAKLMSLQG

-729 KRKNYG
+729 KRRNYG
-735 GIFEFFAAQSD
+735 GIFEYFAAQSD

-910 SQTEQYGEGM
+910 AQTEQYGEGM

-1021 VNVGGKTIMYYKNT
+1021 VNIGGKTIMYYKNT

>member
-30 LQAQSE
+30 LQTQSE

-47 ELRKQMTTPS
+47 ELRKQMTAPS
-57 GGGNIPKPNTQ
+57 GGSNIPKPNTQ

-81 KNLKVDVQLYDEA
+81 KNLKVDVKLYDDA
-94 IKALNKSE
+94 IKALNNSE
-102 RERKRVLQANTEIE
+102 RERKRVLQANVEIG

-135 LVNNMTISEREQ
+135 LVNNMTTAEREQ

-279 GLVLL
+279 ALVLVM
-284 LTVIP
+284 TVIP
-289 LVLRN
+289 IVLRN
-294 LSKKR
+294 LAKKR
-299 KEQEKYNKVL
+299 KEQSEYNDVL
-309 EETIDLEEGVAKA
+309 KETIDLQKELSKADLKASQEGAKA
-322 ELSAEQ
+322 ATKAKTLYNISQDLNRSYEERIASATELKRLYPEYLSNVDAEAIVAGKAAGAYDKLTEALIRRAKAQVYLNKISETEEKKMIAITAKEKALAEAEKKNYDTYIVQSSAGATVARRTEEQ
-328 AASRETSKLRALY
+328 ARLAKET
-341 EIATDVNRA
+341 EIN
-350 YKERLDA
+350 KI
-357 TSALRSLYPD
+357 TS
-367 YFANIDKEK
+367 E
-376 ILIGE
+376 
-381 AKTAYDLLT
+381 YD
-390 ESILKRAR
+390 
-398 ANAYIKK
+398 
-405 VEEVEAKIVEKEE
+405 AKITEYDNYMKELE
-418 QNRQLFK
+418 SRI
-425 QEPSYF
+425 SGF
-431 GWLFSGRTWGDIWEN
+431 GLLSDSTGSG
-446 NSPEEIEKI
+446 
-455 NKGYLQGGGGFLSKK
+455 
-470 ISADNKIIKVIKKN
+470 
-484 IGDIK
+484 
-489 TLTETRDEILKL
+489 
-501 IDPDGFS
+501 
-508 RTGTGGKAGGKE
+508 AGGKD
-520 TKIGDYFFDLMNEYI
+520 TKIGDYFFDLMNEYV

-572 TANAK
+572 TADAK
-577 EREEIDKQLAYINNA
+577 EREEIDKQLTYINNA
-592 IVVSRAAYMKERA
+592 IVASRAAYMKERK
-605 KLIYGDAY
+605 KLLLTEVPEV
-613 NNLEEKA
+613 NEEFV
-620 EKEADAYREEES
+620 DEEFV
-632 QQLLALKTQLEQ
+632 ALKTQLEQ

-691 ILKDSGNLSIE
+691 VLKDSGNLTIE
-702 EYNRVFAKLLSLQG
+702 EYNKVIAKLMSLQG

-729 KRKNYG
+729 KRRNYG
-735 GIFEFFAAQSD
+735 GIFEYFAAQSD

-910 SQTEQYGEGM
+910 AQTEQYGEGM

-1021 VNVGGKTIMYYKNT
+1021 VNIGGKTIMYYKNT

>member
-1 MDNNKIHYSDLVSPD
+1 MDDNNKIHYSDLVSPD

-47 ELRKQMTTPS
+47 ELRKQMTAPS

-81 KNLKVDVQLYDEA
+81 KNLKVDVKLYDEA
-94 IKALNKSE
+94 IQALNKSE
-102 RERKRVLQANTEIE
+102 RERKRVLQANVEIG

-135 LVNNMTISEREQ
+135 LVNNMTTAEREQ

-231 RTALMEQ
+231 RNALMEQ

-279 GLVLL
+279 ALVLV
-284 LTVIP
+284 LTVLPI
-289 LVLRN
+289 VLRN
-294 LSKKR
+294 LAKKR
-299 KEQEKYNKVL
+299 KEQSEYNDVL
-309 EETIDLEEGVAKA
+309 KETIDLQKELSKADLKASQEGAKAATKAKTLYDISQDQNRSYEERLAVAK
-322 ELSAEQ
+322 EMQ
-328 AASRETSKLRALY
+328 R
-341 EIATDVNRA
+341 
-350 YKERLDA
+350 
-357 TSALRSLYPD
+357 LYPD
-367 YFANIDKEK
+367 YLGNIDAEAIVAGKAAGAYDSLTEALIRKAKAQAYLSRITEIETKK
-376 ILIGE
+376 ILAEE
-381 AKTAYDLLT
+381 AHTKKLAEYENAQKYAFVSGGTAGASVVVSDYTKD
-390 ESILKRAR
+390 I
-398 ANAYIKK
+398 
-405 VEEVEAKIVEKEE
+405 EKENE
-418 QNRQLFK
+418 RYAK
-425 QEPSYF
+425 QMQEF
-431 GWLFSGRTWGDIWEN
+431 NKLQQELQKRISG
-446 NSPEEIEKI
+446 
-455 NKGYLQGGGGFLSKK
+455 F
-470 ISADNKIIKVIKKN
+470 
-484 IGDIK
+484 
-489 TLTETRDEILKL
+489 
-501 IDPDGFS
+501 GFS
-508 RTGTGGKAGGKE
+508 DGTGSGAGGKD
-520 TKIGDYFFDLMNEYI
+520 TKIGDYFFDLMSEYV

-577 EREEIDKQLAYINNA
+577 EREEIDKQLTYINNA
-592 IVVSRAAYMKERA
+592 IVVSRTAYLKERS

-632 QQLLALKTQLEQ
+632 QKLLALKTQLEQ

-691 ILKDSGNLSIE
+691 ILKDSGNLSLE

-729 KRKNYG
+729 KRRNYG
-735 GIFEFFAAQSD
+735 GIFEFFAAQSN

-910 SQTEQYGEGM
+910 AQTEQYGEGM

-986 YGNAFGGNITIPQ
+986 YGNAFGGNITMPQ

>member
-30 LQAQSE
+30 LQTQSE

-47 ELRKQMTTPS
+47 ELRKQMTAPS
-57 GGGNIPKPNTQ
+57 GGSNIPKPNTQ

-81 KNLKVDVQLYDEA
+81 KNLKVDVKLYDDA
-94 IKALNKSE
+94 IKALNNSE
-102 RERKRVLQANTEIE
+102 RERKRVLQANVEIG

-135 LVNNMTISEREQ
+135 LVNNMTTAEREQ

-222 DYIIKVRES
+222 DYIVKVRES

-279 GLVLL
+279 ALVLVM
-284 LTVIP
+284 TVIP
-289 LVLRN
+289 IVLRN
-294 LSKKR
+294 LAKKR
-299 KEQEKYNKVL
+299 KEQSEYNDVL
-309 EETIDLEEGVAKA
+309 KETIDLQKELSKADLKASQEGAKA
-322 ELSAEQ
+322 ATKAKTLYNISQDLNRSYEERIASATELKRLYPEYLSNVDAEAIVAGKAAGAYDKLTEALIRRAKAQVYLNKISETEEKKMIAITAKEKALAEAEKKNYDTYIVQSSAGATVARRTEEQ
-328 AASRETSKLRALY
+328 ARLAKET
-341 EIATDVNRA
+341 EIN
-350 YKERLDA
+350 KI
-357 TSALRSLYPD
+357 TS
-367 YFANIDKEK
+367 E
-376 ILIGE
+376 
-381 AKTAYDLLT
+381 YD
-390 ESILKRAR
+390 
-398 ANAYIKK
+398 
-405 VEEVEAKIVEKEE
+405 AKIKEYDNYMKE
-418 QNRQLFK
+418 LESRI
-425 QEPSYF
+425 SGF
-431 GWLFSGRTWGDIWEN
+431 GLSSDSTGSG
-446 NSPEEIEKI
+446 
-455 NKGYLQGGGGFLSKK
+455 
-470 ISADNKIIKVIKKN
+470 
-484 IGDIK
+484 
-489 TLTETRDEILKL
+489 
-501 IDPDGFS
+501 
-508 RTGTGGKAGGKE
+508 AGGKN
-520 TKIGDYFFDLMNEYI
+520 TKIGDYFFDLMNEYV

-572 TANAK
+572 TADAK
-577 EREEIDKQLAYINNA
+577 EREEIDKQLTYINNA
-592 IVVSRAAYMKERA
+592 IVASRAAYMKERK
-605 KLIYGDAY
+605 KLLLTEVPEV
-613 NNLEEKA
+613 NEEFV
-620 EKEADAYREEES
+620 DEEFV
-632 QQLLALKTQLEQ
+632 ALKTQLEQ

-691 ILKDSGNLSIE
+691 VLKDSGNLTIE
-702 EYNRVFAKLLSLQG
+702 EYNKVIAKLMSLQG

-729 KRKNYG
+729 KRRNYG
-735 GIFEFFAAQSD
+735 GIFEYFAAQSD

-910 SQTEQYGEGM
+910 AQTEQYGEGM

-1021 VNVGGKTIMYYKNT
+1021 VNIGGKTIMYYKNT

>member
-30 LQAQSE
+30 LQTQSE

-47 ELRKQMTTPS
+47 ELRKQMTAPS
-57 GGGNIPKPNTQ
+57 GGSNIPKPNTQ

-81 KNLKVDVQLYDEA
+81 KNLKVDVKLYDDA
-94 IKALNKSE
+94 IKALNNSE
-102 RERKRVLQANTEIE
+102 RERKRVLQANVEIG

-135 LVNNMTISEREQ
+135 LVNNMTTAEREQ

-279 GLVLL
+279 ALVLVM
-284 LTVIP
+284 TVIP
-289 LVLRN
+289 IVLRN
-294 LSKKR
+294 LAKKR
-299 KEQEKYNKVL
+299 KEQAEYNDVL
-309 EETIDLEEGVAKA
+309 KETIDLQKELSKADLKASQEGAKA
-322 ELSAEQ
+322 ATKAKTLYNISQDLNRSYEERIASATELKRLYPEYLSNVDAEAIVAGKAAGAYDKLTEALIRRAKAQVYLNKISETEEKKLIAITAKEKALEEAEKKNYDTYIVQSSAGATVARRTEEQ
-328 AASRETSKLRALY
+328 ARLAKET
-341 EIATDVNRA
+341 EIN
-350 YKERLDA
+350 KI
-357 TSALRSLYPD
+357 TS
-367 YFANIDKEK
+367 E
-376 ILIGE
+376 
-381 AKTAYDLLT
+381 YD
-390 ESILKRAR
+390 
-398 ANAYIKK
+398 
-405 VEEVEAKIVEKEE
+405 AKIKEYDNYMKKLE
-418 QNRQLFK
+418 SRI
-425 QEPSYF
+425 SGF
-431 GWLFSGRTWGDIWEN
+431 GLSSDSTGSG
-446 NSPEEIEKI
+446 
-455 NKGYLQGGGGFLSKK
+455 
-470 ISADNKIIKVIKKN
+470 
-484 IGDIK
+484 
-489 TLTETRDEILKL
+489 
-501 IDPDGFS
+501 
-508 RTGTGGKAGGKE
+508 AGGKN
-520 TKIGDYFFDLMNEYI
+520 TKIGDYFFDLMNEYV

-572 TANAK
+572 TADAK
-577 EREEIDKQLAYINNA
+577 EREEIDKQLTYINNA
-592 IVVSRAAYMKERA
+592 IVASRAAYMKERK
-605 KLIYGDAY
+605 KLLLTEVSEV
-613 NNLEEKA
+613 NEEFV
-620 EKEADAYREEES
+620 DEEFV
-632 QQLLALKTQLEQ
+632 ALKTQLEQ

-691 ILKDSGNLSIE
+691 VLKDSGNLTIE
-702 EYNRVFAKLLSLQG
+702 EYNKVIAKLMSLQG

-729 KRKNYG
+729 KRRNYG
-735 GIFEFFAAQSD
+735 GIFEYFAAQSD

-910 SQTEQYGEGM
+910 AQTEQYGEGM

-1021 VNVGGKTIMYYKNT
+1021 VNIGGKTIMYYKNT

>member
-30 LQAQSE
+30 LQTQSE

-47 ELRKQMTTPS
+47 ELRKQMTAPS
-57 GGGNIPKPNTQ
+57 GGSNIPKPNTQ

-81 KNLKVDVQLYDEA
+81 KNLKVDVKLYDDA
-94 IKALNKSE
+94 IKALNNSE
-102 RERKRVLQANTEIE
+102 RERKRVLQANVEIG

-135 LVNNMTISEREQ
+135 LVNNMTTAEREQ

-279 GLVLL
+279 ALVLVM
-284 LTVIP
+284 TVIP
-289 LVLRN
+289 IVLRN
-294 LSKKR
+294 LAKKR
-299 KEQEKYNKVL
+299 KEQAEYNDVL
-309 EETIDLEEGVAKA
+309 KETIDLQKELSKADLKASQEGAKA
-322 ELSAEQ
+322 ATKAKTLYNISQDLNRSYEERIASATELKRLYPEYLSNVDAEAIVAGKAAGAYDKLTEALIRRAKAQVYLNKISETEEKKMIAITAKEKALEEAEKKNYDTYIVQSSAGATVARRTEEQ
-328 AASRETSKLRALY
+328 ARLAKET
-341 EIATDVNRA
+341 EIN
-350 YKERLDA
+350 KI
-357 TSALRSLYPD
+357 TS
-367 YFANIDKEK
+367 E
-376 ILIGE
+376 
-381 AKTAYDLLT
+381 YD
-390 ESILKRAR
+390 
-398 ANAYIKK
+398 
-405 VEEVEAKIVEKEE
+405 AKIKEYDNYMKE
-418 QNRQLFK
+418 LESRI
-425 QEPSYF
+425 SGF
-431 GWLFSGRTWGDIWEN
+431 GLSSDSTGSG
-446 NSPEEIEKI
+446 
-455 NKGYLQGGGGFLSKK
+455 
-470 ISADNKIIKVIKKN
+470 
-484 IGDIK
+484 
-489 TLTETRDEILKL
+489 
-501 IDPDGFS
+501 
-508 RTGTGGKAGGKE
+508 AGGKN
-520 TKIGDYFFDLMNEYI
+520 TKIGDYFFDLMNEYV

-577 EREEIDKQLAYINNA
+577 EREEIDKQLTYINNA
-592 IVVSRAAYMKERA
+592 IVASRAAYMKERK
-605 KLIYGDAY
+605 KLLLTEVPEV
-613 NNLEEKA
+613 NEEFV
-620 EKEADAYREEES
+620 DEEFV
-632 QQLLALKTQLEQ
+632 ALKTQLEQ

-691 ILKDSGNLSIE
+691 VLKDSGNLTIE
-702 EYNRVFAKLLSLQG
+702 EYNKVIAKLMSLQG

-729 KRKNYG
+729 KRRNYG
-735 GIFEFFAAQSD
+735 GIFEYFAAQSD

-910 SQTEQYGEGM
+910 AQTEQYGEGM

-1021 VNVGGKTIMYYKNT
+1021 VNIGGKTIMYYKNT

>member
-30 LQAQSE
+30 LQTQSE

-47 ELRKQMTTPS
+47 ELRKQMTAPS
-57 GGGNIPKPNTQ
+57 GGSNIPKPNTQ

-81 KNLKVDVQLYDEA
+81 KNLKVDVKLYDDA
-94 IKALNKSE
+94 IKALNNSE
-102 RERKRVLQANTEIE
+102 RERKRVLQANVEIG

-135 LVNNMTISEREQ
+135 LVNNMTTAEREQ

-222 DYIIKVRES
+222 DYIVKVRES

-279 GLVLL
+279 ALVLVM
-284 LTVIP
+284 TVIP
-289 LVLRN
+289 IVLRN
-294 LSKKR
+294 LAKKR
-299 KEQEKYNKVL
+299 KEQSEYNDVL
-309 EETIDLEEGVAKA
+309 KETIDLQKELSKADLKASQEGAKA
-322 ELSAEQ
+322 ATKAKTLYNISQDLNRSYEERIASATELKRLYPEYLSNVDAEAIAAGKAAGAYDKLTEALIRRAKAQVYLNKISETEEKKMIAITAKEKALAEAEKKNYDTYIVQSSAGATVARRTEEQ
-328 AASRETSKLRALY
+328 ARLAKET
-341 EIATDVNRA
+341 EIN
-350 YKERLDA
+350 KI
-357 TSALRSLYPD
+357 TS
-367 YFANIDKEK
+367 E
-376 ILIGE
+376 
-381 AKTAYDLLT
+381 YD
-390 ESILKRAR
+390 
-398 ANAYIKK
+398 
-405 VEEVEAKIVEKEE
+405 AKITEYDNYMKELE
-418 QNRQLFK
+418 SRI
-425 QEPSYF
+425 SGF
-431 GWLFSGRTWGDIWEN
+431 GLLSDSTGSG
-446 NSPEEIEKI
+446 
-455 NKGYLQGGGGFLSKK
+455 
-470 ISADNKIIKVIKKN
+470 
-484 IGDIK
+484 
-489 TLTETRDEILKL
+489 
-501 IDPDGFS
+501 
-508 RTGTGGKAGGKE
+508 AGGKD
-520 TKIGDYFFDLMNEYI
+520 TKIGDYFFDLMNEYV

-577 EREEIDKQLAYINNA
+577 EREEIDKQLTYINNA
-592 IVVSRAAYMKERA
+592 IIVSRTAYMKERK
-605 KLIYGDAY
+605 KLLLTEVPEVD
-613 NNLEEKA
+613 EEFV
-620 EKEADAYREEES
+620 DEEFV
-632 QQLLALKTQLEQ
+632 AFKTQLEQ

-691 ILKDSGNLSIE
+691 VLKDSGNLTIE
-702 EYNRVFAKLLSLQG
+702 EYNKVIAKLMSLQG

-729 KRKNYG
+729 KRRNYG
-735 GIFEFFAAQSD
+735 GIFEYFAAQSD

-910 SQTEQYGEGM
+910 AQTEQYGEGM

-944 TRRRVERGEMIGVIN
+944 TRRKVERGEMIGVIN

-1021 VNVGGKTIMYYKNT
+1021 VNIGGKTIMYYKNT

>member
-30 LQAQSE
+30 LQTQSE

-47 ELRKQMTTPS
+47 ELRKQMTAPS
-57 GGGNIPKPNTQ
+57 GGSNIPKPNTQ

-81 KNLKVDVQLYDEA
+81 KNLKVDVKLYDDA
-94 IKALNKSE
+94 IKALNNSE
-102 RERKRVLQANTEIE
+102 RERKRVLQANVEIG

-135 LVNNMTISEREQ
+135 LVNNMTTAEREQ

-279 GLVLL
+279 ALVLV

-289 LVLRN
+289 IVLRN
-294 LSKKR
+294 LAKKR
-299 KEQEKYNKVL
+299 KEQAEYNDVL
-309 EETIDLEEGVAKA
+309 KETIDLQKELSKADLKASQEGAKA
-322 ELSAEQ
+322 ATKAKTLYNISQDLNRSYEERIASATELKRLYPEYLSNVDAEAIAAGKAAGAYDKLTEALIRRAKAQVYLNKISETEEKKMIAITAKEKALEEAEKKNYDTYIVQSSAGATVARRTEEQ
-328 AASRETSKLRALY
+328 ARLAKET
-341 EIATDVNRA
+341 EIN
-350 YKERLDA
+350 KI
-357 TSALRSLYPD
+357 TS
-367 YFANIDKEK
+367 E
-376 ILIGE
+376 
-381 AKTAYDLLT
+381 YD
-390 ESILKRAR
+390 
-398 ANAYIKK
+398 
-405 VEEVEAKIVEKEE
+405 AKIKEYDNYMKE
-418 QNRQLFK
+418 LESRI
-425 QEPSYF
+425 SGF
-431 GWLFSGRTWGDIWEN
+431 GLSSDSTGSG
-446 NSPEEIEKI
+446 
-455 NKGYLQGGGGFLSKK
+455 
-470 ISADNKIIKVIKKN
+470 
-484 IGDIK
+484 
-489 TLTETRDEILKL
+489 
-501 IDPDGFS
+501 
-508 RTGTGGKAGGKE
+508 AGGKD
-520 TKIGDYFFDLMNEYI
+520 TKIGDYFFDLMNEYV

-577 EREEIDKQLAYINNA
+577 EREEIDKQLTYINNA
-592 IVVSRAAYMKERA
+592 IVASRAAYMKERK
-605 KLIYGDAY
+605 KLLLTEVPEV
-613 NNLEEKA
+613 NEEFV
-620 EKEADAYREEES
+620 DEEFV
-632 QQLLALKTQLEQ
+632 ALKTQLEQ

-691 ILKDSGNLSIE
+691 VLKDSGNLTIE
-702 EYNRVFAKLLSLQG
+702 EYNKVIAKLMSLQG

-729 KRKNYG
+729 KRRNYG
-735 GIFEFFAAQSD
+735 GIFEYFAAQSD

-784 METRVKMAEIA
+784 METRVKIAEIA

-910 SQTEQYGEGM
+910 AQTEQYGEGM

-1021 VNVGGKTIMYYKNT
+1021 VNIGGKTIMYYKNT

>member
-1 MDNNKIHYSDLVSPD
+1 MDDNNKIHYSDLVSPD

-47 ELRKQMTTPS
+47 ELRKQMTAPS

-81 KNLKVDVQLYDEA
+81 KNLKVDVKLYDDA
-94 IKALNKSE
+94 IQALNKSE

-222 DYIIKVRES
+222 DYILKVRES
-231 RTALMEQ
+231 RNALMEQ
-238 IAAAEAAGEA
+238 IAVAEAAGEA

-279 GLVLL
+279 ALVLVM
-284 LTVIP
+284 TVLP
-289 LVLRN
+289 FFLRN
-294 LSKKR
+294 LAKKR
-299 KEQEKYNKVL
+299 KEQSEYNDVL
-309 EETIDLEEGVAKA
+309 KETIDLQKELSKADLKASQEGAKAATKAKTLYDISQDQNRSYEERLAVAK
-322 ELSAEQ
+322 EMQ
-328 AASRETSKLRALY
+328 R
-341 EIATDVNRA
+341 
-350 YKERLDA
+350 
-357 TSALRSLYPD
+357 LYPD
-367 YFANIDKEK
+367 YLGNIDA
-376 ILIGE
+376 E
-381 AKTAYDLLT
+381 AIVAGKAAGAYDKLT
-390 ESILKRAR
+390 ESLIKRAK
-398 ANAYIKK
+398 AQVYLNKISETEEKK
-405 VEEVEAKIVEKEE
+405 MLALTAKEKALEEVEKKNYDTYIVQSSAGATVARRTEEQARLAKKTEINKITSEYDAKIAEYDNYMKELE
-418 QNRQLFK
+418 SRI
-425 QEPSYF
+425 SGF
-431 GWLFSGRTWGDIWEN
+431 GLLSDSTD
-446 NSPEEIEKI
+446 
-455 NKGYLQGGGGFLSKK
+455 GGAGSK
-470 ISADNKIIKVIKKN
+470 D
-484 IGDIK
+484 
-489 TLTETRDEILKL
+489 
-501 IDPDGFS
+501 
-508 RTGTGGKAGGKE
+508 
-520 TKIGDYFFDLMNEYI
+520 TKIGDYFFDLMNEYV
-535 NAMDDGLGKA
+535 NAMDEGLGKA

-592 IVVSRAAYMKERA
+592 IVVSRTAYLKERK
-605 KLIYGDAY
+605 KLLLTEVPEVD
-613 NNLEEKA
+613 EEFV
-620 EKEADAYREEES
+620 DEEFV
-632 QQLLALKTQLEQ
+632 ALKTQLGQ

-691 ILKDSGNLSIE
+691 LLKDSGNLSLE
-702 EYNRVFAKLLSLQG
+702 EYNKVIAKLMSLQG

-735 GIFEFFAAQSD
+735 GIFELIAAYSD
-746 EYGEKDANENRKVQD
+746 EYGEKDKYENRKVQD
-761 KYIDYFKNIDKAM
+761 KYLDYFKNIDKAM
-774 LQSLGYMKDW
+774 LKSLGYMKDW
-784 METRVKMAEIA
+784 METRVKMAEIT

-910 SQTEQYGEGM
+910 AQTEQYGEGM

-986 YGNAFGGNITIPQ
+986 YGNAFGGNITMPQ

>member
-30 LQAQSE
+30 LQTQSE

-47 ELRKQMTTPS
+47 ELRKQMTAPS
-57 GGGNIPKPNTQ
+57 GGSNIPKPNTQ

-81 KNLKVDVQLYDEA
+81 KNLKVDVKLYDDA
-94 IKALNKSE
+94 IKALNNSE
-102 RERKRVLQANTEIE
+102 RERKRVLQANVEIG

-135 LVNNMTISEREQ
+135 LVNNMTTAEREQ

-222 DYIIKVRES
+222 DYIVKVRES

-279 GLVLL
+279 ALVLVM
-284 LTVIP
+284 TVIP
-289 LVLRN
+289 IVLRN
-294 LSKKR
+294 LAKKR
-299 KEQEKYNKVL
+299 KEQAEYNDVL
-309 EETIDLEEGVAKA
+309 KETIDLQKELSKADLKASQEGAKA
-322 ELSAEQ
+322 ATKAKTLYNISQDLNRSYEERIASATELKRLYPEYLSNVDAEAIVAGKAAGAYDKLTEALIRRAKAQVYLNKISETEEKKMIAITAKEKALAEAEKKNYDTYIVQSSAGATVARRTEEQ
-328 AASRETSKLRALY
+328 ARLAKET
-341 EIATDVNRA
+341 EIN
-350 YKERLDA
+350 KI
-357 TSALRSLYPD
+357 TS
-367 YFANIDKEK
+367 E
-376 ILIGE
+376 
-381 AKTAYDLLT
+381 YD
-390 ESILKRAR
+390 
-398 ANAYIKK
+398 
-405 VEEVEAKIVEKEE
+405 AKIKEYDNYMKE
-418 QNRQLFK
+418 LESRI
-425 QEPSYF
+425 SGF
-431 GWLFSGRTWGDIWEN
+431 GLLSDSTGSG
-446 NSPEEIEKI
+446 
-455 NKGYLQGGGGFLSKK
+455 
-470 ISADNKIIKVIKKN
+470 
-484 IGDIK
+484 
-489 TLTETRDEILKL
+489 
-501 IDPDGFS
+501 
-508 RTGTGGKAGGKE
+508 AGGKD
-520 TKIGDYFFDLMNEYI
+520 TKIGDYFFDLMNEYV

-577 EREEIDKQLAYINNA
+577 EREEIDKQLTYINNA
-592 IVVSRAAYMKERA
+592 IIVSRTAYMKERA

-691 ILKDSGNLSIE
+691 VLKDSGNLTIE
-702 EYNRVFAKLLSLQG
+702 EYNKVIAKLMSLQG

-729 KRKNYG
+729 KRRNYG
-735 GIFEFFAAQSD
+735 GIFEYFAAQSD

-910 SQTEQYGEGM
+910 AQTEQYGEGM

-1021 VNVGGKTIMYYKNT
+1021 INIGGKTIMYYKNT

>member
-30 LQAQSE
+30 LQTQSE

-47 ELRKQMTTPS
+47 ELRKQMTAPS
-57 GGGNIPKPNTQ
+57 GGSNIPKPNTQ

-81 KNLKVDVQLYDEA
+81 KNLKVDVKLYDDA
-94 IKALNKSE
+94 IKALNNSE
-102 RERKRVLQANTEIE
+102 RERKRVLQANVEIG

-135 LVNNMTISEREQ
+135 LVNNMTTAEREQ

-222 DYIIKVRES
+222 DYIVKVRES

-279 GLVLL
+279 ALVLV

-289 LVLRN
+289 IVLRN
-294 LSKKR
+294 LAKKR
-299 KEQEKYNKVL
+299 KEQAEYNDVL
-309 EETIDLEEGVAKA
+309 KETIDLQKELSKADLKASQEGAKA
-322 ELSAEQ
+322 ATKAKTLYNISQDLNRSYEERIASATELKRLYPEYLSNVDAEAIVAGKAAGAYDKLTEALIRRAKAQVYLNKISETEEKKMIAITAKEKALAEAEKKNYDTYIVQSSAGATVARRTEEQ
-328 AASRETSKLRALY
+328 ARLAKET
-341 EIATDVNRA
+341 EIN
-350 YKERLDA
+350 KI
-357 TSALRSLYPD
+357 TS
-367 YFANIDKEK
+367 E
-376 ILIGE
+376 
-381 AKTAYDLLT
+381 YD
-390 ESILKRAR
+390 
-398 ANAYIKK
+398 
-405 VEEVEAKIVEKEE
+405 AKIKEYDNYMKE
-418 QNRQLFK
+418 LESRI
-425 QEPSYF
+425 SGF
-431 GWLFSGRTWGDIWEN
+431 GLLSDSTGSG
-446 NSPEEIEKI
+446 
-455 NKGYLQGGGGFLSKK
+455 
-470 ISADNKIIKVIKKN
+470 
-484 IGDIK
+484 
-489 TLTETRDEILKL
+489 
-501 IDPDGFS
+501 
-508 RTGTGGKAGGKE
+508 AGGKN
-520 TKIGDYFFDLMNEYI
+520 TKIGDYFFDLMNEYV

-577 EREEIDKQLAYINNA
+577 EREEIDKQLTYINNA
-592 IVVSRAAYMKERA
+592 IIVSRTAYMKERA

-691 ILKDSGNLSIE
+691 VLKDSGNLTIE
-702 EYNRVFAKLLSLQG
+702 EYNKVIAKLMSLQG

-729 KRKNYG
+729 KRRNYG
-735 GIFEFFAAQSD
+735 GIFEYFAAQSD

-910 SQTEQYGEGM
+910 AQTEQYGEGM

-1021 VNVGGKTIMYYKNT
+1021 INIGGKTIMYYKNT

>member
-30 LQAQSE
+30 LQTQSE

-47 ELRKQMTTPS
+47 ELRKQMTAPS
-57 GGGNIPKPNTQ
+57 GGSNIPKPNTQ

-81 KNLKVDVQLYDEA
+81 KNLKVDVKLYDDA
-94 IKALNKSE
+94 IKALNNSE
-102 RERKRVLQANTEIE
+102 RERKRVLQANVEIG

-135 LVNNMTISEREQ
+135 LVNNMTTAEREQ

-222 DYIIKVRES
+222 DYIVKVRES

-279 GLVLL
+279 ALVLVM
-284 LTVIP
+284 TVIP
-289 LVLRN
+289 IVLRN
-294 LSKKR
+294 LAKKR
-299 KEQEKYNKVL
+299 KEQAEYNDVL
-309 EETIDLEEGVAKA
+309 KETIDLQKELSKADLKASQEGAKA
-322 ELSAEQ
+322 ATKAKTLYNISQDLNRSYEERIASATELKRLYPEYLSNVDAEAIVAGKAAGAYDKLTEALIRRAKAQVYLNKISETEEKKMIAITAKEKALAEAEKKNYDTYIVQSSAGATVARRTEEQ
-328 AASRETSKLRALY
+328 ARLAKET
-341 EIATDVNRA
+341 EIN
-350 YKERLDA
+350 KI
-357 TSALRSLYPD
+357 TS
-367 YFANIDKEK
+367 E
-376 ILIGE
+376 
-381 AKTAYDLLT
+381 YD
-390 ESILKRAR
+390 
-398 ANAYIKK
+398 
-405 VEEVEAKIVEKEE
+405 AKIKEYDNYMKE
-418 QNRQLFK
+418 LESRI
-425 QEPSYF
+425 SGF
-431 GWLFSGRTWGDIWEN
+431 GLLSDSTGSG
-446 NSPEEIEKI
+446 
-455 NKGYLQGGGGFLSKK
+455 
-470 ISADNKIIKVIKKN
+470 
-484 IGDIK
+484 
-489 TLTETRDEILKL
+489 
-501 IDPDGFS
+501 
-508 RTGTGGKAGGKE
+508 AGGKN
-520 TKIGDYFFDLMNEYI
+520 TKIGDYFFDLMNEYV

-577 EREEIDKQLAYINNA
+577 EREEIDKQLTYINNA
-592 IVVSRAAYMKERA
+592 IIVSRTAYMKERA

-691 ILKDSGNLSIE
+691 VLKDSGNLTIE
-702 EYNRVFAKLLSLQG
+702 EYNKVIAKLMSLQG

-729 KRKNYG
+729 KRRNYG
-735 GIFEFFAAQSD
+735 GIFEYFAAQSD

-910 SQTEQYGEGM
+910 AQTEQYGEGM

-1021 VNVGGKTIMYYKNT
+1021 VNIGGKTIMYYKNT